1 MIFNRYH
8 RFQYIC
14 SIGLAY
20 GVKYSI
26 YTLVLVPVFTFAR
39 INTSTNAAISSYS
52 NVEAKSVVFCKDLN
66 SMDIPIAIDSTNI
79 SGDDEKIEFR
89 QVNFA
94 PAEVQ
99 LQSRYT
105 PRMNDKLFTDS
116 SSWWRRFYLG
126 VGGGVQVLSDNVAN
140 VHHGSLNA
148 YIGYRFTPIHSIRAH
163 ASIIKY
169 KYDSKRKSTRSI
181 GIGLDY
187 LANLTNFVLGYDR
200 NRLLDVSSMLGLGVR
215 MTGTALPHRLNPYA
229 YIGFHTDFHLS
240 SNFSLFIEPY
250 IGAQREANML
260 FNRPNPEKW
269 NLMYGMSGGL
279 QLTLD
284 KQLNYY
290 ADADSIYGKFFFDSS
305 IGVVMPGR
313 HGGAMHRYGSSYQ
326 MAMGMWFNPMFGI
339 RLGAHAQSA
348 YWSSQP
354 EYLYGVKLRT
364 SKAHVVFGGRAEIIL
379 NPMNFVRSWRDNKVG
394 HDFGFN
400 VLLGGDFG
408 WNMKSNM
415 QGTTSGGFQCYYYGL
430 TGAFQAMYRISKP
443 GTYIYVEPRY
453 LGVMYNVP
461 YQNTHNSKF
470 TVEHNLALSVGS
482 RIYLTNPFASNA
494 ADTVFNKHWWIG
506 TDIGGVKYYK
516 TVRRANGGLGINPTA
531 SILAGYDLSP
541 WASFRA
547 QLAYQRLYNVHTAR
561 YSGYS
566 GSQKRYG
573 EGLWESSYD
582 AMDLRLSYM
591 LNLNNLLQGYDAE
604 RRFNLWWTV
613 GPSLSYIFNQSDTWV
628 EGQKNVL
635 PDLEHI
641 ELSNSRE
648 GKISPGIN
656 TSIMASLRVAPQYD
670 VTVEAMGQYNF
681 IQGTNPGNNPR
692 LNNVKYGL
700 TVGSRYHIY
709 QRSDRQRLWPRFNR
723 YFFDSS
729 FAWSTSSLS
738 NAFKLSGTQ
747 YSASLGMWFT
757 PYIGARLGVNAQT
770 MYHSSNVS
778 KQNGV
783 DIRKSKSIATGSAR
797 AELLVS
803 PLNLFPKWREK
814 EGGHDFDVNLLGGL
828 DLGGIARTPSERDP
842 ERLQFY
848 YGLTGAMQLLYR
860 INNPGTYIFVEP
872 RFLSAYYK
880 RPYYNTGVYET
891 VSDKMFSLGVGT
903 RVYMDNPSFVP
914 VGSEEMNP
922 RWWAG
927 FSFGGVKLQRS
938 ETWRPTSGL
947 GLNPALAMSVGYDW
961 KPLVS
966 FRAQLAYERIGNY
979 ASSSYT
985 GINENG
991 KTVHGYGLWNSKY
1004 NVMDLRLA
1012 YMLNVNNFLQGY
1024 NPNRRF
1030 NLWLIGGPALTWIVS
1045 ENNTFVEGQNATYK
1059 PLRDIELSTSR
1070 SGRVS
1075 PAVSMSMMA
1084 SMAVAKDVDVTAE
1097 VMGQYNFVHATN
1109 PGSNPIMNN
1118 LKYGFTVGGRYY
1130 IKPFK
1135 LNILDEFKSQPWH
1148 SGWQLEG
1155 SYGWALPM
1163 DTKNAFRSSG
1173 SAMYASLGYWF
1184 NSLLGARLGIGGNQ
1198 TYWTENSV
1206 SAVKEPVSGVTVH
1219 APYTVYKSQTA
1230 VGGRMELMLNPLN
1243 LLKSRREAE
1252 AAPRWD
1258 MNMSLGM
1265 NFGGILK
1272 VQGMSRGY
1280 VGFTGAVSA
1289 LYRLSNTVQL
1299 YVEPRYDSYSYNVYN
1314 KEIMSNESFS
1324 DRMFTVSVG
1333 ARISRPVQQTED
1345 TEDKELLAGAHR
1357 GWWTAVSLGGSKMM
1371 QTLRV
1376 SSGGTTL
1383 NPSFALS
1390 AGYDFTRLHGM
1401 SLQLSTDIH
1410 SRQRP
1415 GQPYSVRSYGLERNY
1430 TGMVDSRYSMM
1441 DVRLM
1446 YMLNMTN
1453 LWTGQDR
1460 RNALDVYLQFGPS
1473 VSTILSESNR
1483 LADGELA
1490 GGSDFKYRGKR
1501 YAGETSMGLVM
1512 GILASLPLNQN
1523 WALTAEASG
1532 QGYFNR
1538 SFMPEQHNHFMNNLK
1553 INFLVGTRYSF

>member
-1 MIFNRYH
+1 MKISLRYIVAFLMLVPLYVPA
-8 RFQYIC
+8 RQDVSLFVNGKVLPEEKQYSDNHSHSIEDDEERKNTP
-14 SIGLAY
+14 SIGFD
-20 GVKYSI
+20 
-26 YTLVLVPVFTFAR
+26 P
-39 INTSTNAAISSYS
+39 SSVRLQKRYRPLE
-52 NVEAKSVVFCKDLN
+52 N
-66 SMDIPIAIDSTNI
+66 DS
-79 SGDDEKIEFR
+79 
-89 QVNFA
+89 
-94 PAEVQ
+94 
-99 LQSRYT
+99 
-105 PRMNDKLFTDS
+105 LFPKQ
-116 SSWWRRFYLG
+116 WWRRFYFG
-126 VGGGVQVLSDNVAN
+126 IGGGIQGLTDNISMVSNA
-140 VHHGSLNA
+140 SANA
-148 YIGYRFTPIHSIRAH
+148 YLGYHLTPIHSLRL
-163 ASIIKY
+163 SGSYIKY
-169 KYDSKRKSTRSI
+169 NFNGNNKSAKSLGVGIDYLVNLSNFAWGYDPSRVFEVSTVV
-181 GIGLDY
+181 GIGARY
-187 LANLTNFVLGYDR
+187 SRA
-200 NRLLDVSSMLGLGVR
+200 
-215 MTGTALPHRLNPYA
+215 ALPSKINPYA
-229 YIGFHTDFHLS
+229 HIGLNADVYIS
-240 SNFSLFIEPY
+240 KYASLFFEPY
-250 IGAQREANML
+250 IGAQRQMSTVLN
-260 FNRPNPEKW
+260 NPSREKW
-269 NLMYGMSGGL
+269 NLMYGFSTGL
-279 QLTLD
+279 QVSLENRTD
-284 KQLNYY
+284 YFSE
-290 ADADSIYGKFFFDSS
+290 ADSIYKKIFLDTS
-305 IGVVMPGR
+305 IGVVSSGR
-313 HGGAMHRYGSSYQ
+313 SGGILNRLGVGYQ
-326 MAMGMWFNPMFGI
+326 AALGLWINPMIGL
-339 RLGAHAQSA
+339 RVGAHGESF
-348 YWSSQP
+348 YW
-354 EYLYGVKLRT
+354 T
-364 SKAHVVFGGRAEIIL
+364 SRIRNKNNVPVRYSHNQVLVGGRAELMLDPL
-379 NPMNFVRSWRDNKVG
+379 NFSKKWREAPEG
-394 HDFGFN
+394 HDFDLN
-400 VLLGGDFG
+400 LLLGGELG
-408 WNMKSNM
+408 WELKNGLYGESIRR
-415 QGTTSGGFQCYYYGL
+415 SHAYYYGITSAL
-430 TGAFQAMYRISKP
+430 QALYRIDK
-443 GTYIYVEPRY
+443 GTYIYIEPRY
-453 LGVMYNVP
+453 QAIYYNDKKSEGWSP
-461 YQNTHNSKF
+461 SDHIASIN
-470 TVEHNLALSVGS
+470 VGS
-482 RIYLTNPFASNA
+482 RVYLTKPFSFKRPQGAYIP
-494 ADTVFNKHWWIG
+494 HWWVAIDAG
-506 TDIGGVKYYK
+506 ALKYYNAPRVTK
-516 TVRRANGGLGINPTA
+516 GGIGLNPTIGFA
-531 SILAGYDLSP
+531 AGYDLSP

-561 YSGYS
+561 YSGYA

-591 LNLNNLLQGYDAE
+591 LNLNNLLQGYDAG

-635 PDLEHI
+635 PDLKHI

-656 TSIMASLRVAPQYD
+656 TSIMAALRVAPQYD

-797 AELLVS
+797 AELVVS
-803 PLNLFPKWREK
+803 PLNLFPKWRDK
-814 EGGHDFDVNLLGGL
+814 EGGHDFDVNLLGGF

-927 FSFGGVKLQRS
+927 LSFGGVKLQRS

-991 KTVHGYGLWNSKY
+991 KTVYGYGLWNSKY

-1045 ENNTFVEGQNATYK
+1045 ENNTFVEGQNTTYK
-1059 PLRDIELSTSR
+1059 PLRELELSTSR

-1118 LKYGFTVGGRYY
+1118 LKYGFAVGGRYY

-1135 LNILDEFKSQPWH
+1135 LNILDEFKSQPRH

-1324 DRMFTVSVG
+1324 DRMFMVSVG

-1345 TEDKELLAGAHR
+1345 TEDKEFLAGAHR

-1553 INFLVGTRYSF
+1553 INFSVGTRYSF

>member
-1 MIFNRYH
+1 MKISLRYIVAFLMLVPLSVSA
-8 RFQYIC
+8 RQDVSLFVNGQVLPEEKQYSDNHSHSIEDDEERKNTP
-14 SIGLAY
+14 SIGFD
-20 GVKYSI
+20 
-26 YTLVLVPVFTFAR
+26 P
-39 INTSTNAAISSYS
+39 SSVRLQKRYRPLE
-52 NVEAKSVVFCKDLN
+52 N
-66 SMDIPIAIDSTNI
+66 DS
-79 SGDDEKIEFR
+79 
-89 QVNFA
+89 
-94 PAEVQ
+94 
-99 LQSRYT
+99 
-105 PRMNDKLFTDS
+105 LFPKQ
-116 SSWWRRFYLG
+116 WWRRFYFG
-126 VGGGVQVLSDNVAN
+126 IGGGIQGLTDNIGMVSNA
-140 VHHGSLNA
+140 SANA
-148 YIGYRFTPIHSIRAH
+148 YLGYHLTPIHSLRL
-163 ASIIKY
+163 SGSYIKY
-169 KYDSKRKSTRSI
+169 NFNGINKSAKSLGVGIDYLVNLSNFAWGYDPSRVFEVSTVV
-181 GIGLDY
+181 GIGARY
-187 LANLTNFVLGYDR
+187 SRA
-200 NRLLDVSSMLGLGVR
+200 
-215 MTGTALPHRLNPYA
+215 ALPSKINPYA
-229 YIGFHTDFHLS
+229 HIGLNADVYIS
-240 SNFSLFIEPY
+240 KYASLFFEPY
-250 IGAQREANML
+250 IGAQRQMSTVLN
-260 FNRPNPEKW
+260 NPSREKW
-269 NLMYGMSGGL
+269 NLMYGFSTGL
-279 QLTLD
+279 QVSLENRTD
-284 KQLNYY
+284 YFSE
-290 ADADSIYGKFFFDSS
+290 ADSIYKKIFLDTS
-305 IGVVMPGR
+305 IGVVSSGR
-313 HGGAMHRYGSSYQ
+313 SGGILNRLGVGYQ
-326 MAMGMWFNPMFGI
+326 AALGLWINPMIGL
-339 RLGAHAQSA
+339 RVGAHGESF
-348 YWSSQP
+348 YW
-354 EYLYGVKLRT
+354 T
-364 SKAHVVFGGRAEIIL
+364 SRIRNKNNVPVRYSHNQVLVGGRAELMLDPL
-379 NPMNFVRSWRDNKVG
+379 NFSKKWREAPEG
-394 HDFGFN
+394 HDFDLN
-400 VLLGGDFG
+400 LILGGELG
-408 WNMKSNM
+408 WELKNGLYGESIRR
-415 QGTTSGGFQCYYYGL
+415 SHAYYYGITSAL
-430 TGAFQAMYRISKP
+430 QALYRIDK
-443 GTYIYVEPRY
+443 GTYIYIEPRY
-453 LGVMYNVP
+453 QAIYYNDMKSEGWSP
-461 YQNTHNSKF
+461 SDHIASIN
-470 TVEHNLALSVGS
+470 VGS
-482 RIYLTNPFASNA
+482 RVYLTKPFSFKRPQGAYIPN
-494 ADTVFNKHWWIG
+494 WWVAIDAG
-506 TDIGGVKYYK
+506 ALKYYNAPRVTK
-516 TVRRANGGLGINPTA
+516 GGIGLNPTIGFA
-531 SILAGYDLSP
+531 AGYDLSP

-561 YSGYS
+561 YSGYA

-591 LNLNNLLQGYDAE
+591 LNLNNLLQGYDGE

-635 PDLEHI
+635 PDLKHI

-656 TSIMASLRVAPQYD
+656 TSIMAALRVAPQYD

-738 NAFKLSGTQ
+738 NAFELSGTQ
-747 YSASLGMWFT
+747 YSASMGMWFT

-783 DIRKSKSIATGSAR
+783 DIRKSKSIATDSAR

-803 PLNLFPKWREK
+803 PLNLFPKWRDK

-927 FSFGGVKLQRS
+927 LSFGGVKLQRS
-938 ETWRPTSGL
+938 EAWRPTSGL

-1045 ENNTFVEGQNATYK
+1045 ENNTFVEGQNTTYK
-1059 PLRDIELSTSR
+1059 PLRDLELSTSR

-1289 LYRLSNTVQL
+1289 LYRLSNAVQL

-1390 AGYDFTRLHGM
+1390 AGYDFTHLHGM
-1401 SLQLSTDIH
+1401 SLQFSTDIH

-1553 INFLVGTRYSF
+1553 INFSVGTRYSF

>member
-1 MIFNRYH
+1 MKISLRYIVAFLMLVPLSVPA
-8 RFQYIC
+8 RQDVSLFVNGQVLPEEKQYSDNHSHSIEDDEERKNTP
-14 SIGLAY
+14 SIGFD
-20 GVKYSI
+20 
-26 YTLVLVPVFTFAR
+26 P
-39 INTSTNAAISSYS
+39 SSVRLQKRYRPLE
-52 NVEAKSVVFCKDLN
+52 N
-66 SMDIPIAIDSTNI
+66 DS
-79 SGDDEKIEFR
+79 
-89 QVNFA
+89 
-94 PAEVQ
+94 
-99 LQSRYT
+99 
-105 PRMNDKLFTDS
+105 LFPKQ
-116 SSWWRRFYLG
+116 WWRRFYFG
-126 VGGGVQVLSDNVAN
+126 IGGGIQGLTDNIGMVSNA
-140 VHHGSLNA
+140 SANA
-148 YIGYRFTPIHSIRAH
+148 YLGYHLTPIHSLRL
-163 ASIIKY
+163 SGSYIKY
-169 KYDSKRKSTRSI
+169 NFNGNNKSAKSLGVGIDYLVNLSNFAWGYDPSRVFEVSTVV
-181 GIGLDY
+181 GIGARY
-187 LANLTNFVLGYDR
+187 SRA
-200 NRLLDVSSMLGLGVR
+200 
-215 MTGTALPHRLNPYA
+215 ALPSKINPYA
-229 YIGFHTDFHLS
+229 HIGLNADVYIS
-240 SNFSLFIEPY
+240 KYASLFFEPY
-250 IGAQREANML
+250 IGAQRQMSTVLN
-260 FNRPNPEKW
+260 NPSREKW
-269 NLMYGMSGGL
+269 NLMYGFSTGL
-279 QLTLD
+279 QVSLENRTD
-284 KQLNYY
+284 YFSE
-290 ADADSIYGKFFFDSS
+290 ADSIYKKIFLDTS
-305 IGVVMPGR
+305 IGVVSSGR
-313 HGGAMHRYGSSYQ
+313 SGGILNRLGVGYQ
-326 MAMGMWFNPMFGI
+326 AALGLWINPMIGL
-339 RLGAHAQSA
+339 RVGAHGESF
-348 YWSSQP
+348 YW
-354 EYLYGVKLRT
+354 T
-364 SKAHVVFGGRAEIIL
+364 SRIRNKNNVPVRYSHNQVLVGGRAELMLDPL
-379 NPMNFVRSWRDNKVG
+379 NFSKKWREAPEG
-394 HDFGFN
+394 HDFDLN
-400 VLLGGDFG
+400 LLLGGELG
-408 WNMKSNM
+408 WELKNGLYGESIRR
-415 QGTTSGGFQCYYYGL
+415 SHAYYYGITSAL
-430 TGAFQAMYRISKP
+430 QALYRIDK
-443 GTYIYVEPRY
+443 GTYIYIEPRY
-453 LGVMYNVP
+453 QAIYYNDKKSEGWSP
-461 YQNTHNSKF
+461 SDHIASIN
-470 TVEHNLALSVGS
+470 VGS
-482 RIYLTNPFASNA
+482 RVYLTKPFSFKRPQGAYIP
-494 ADTVFNKHWWIG
+494 HWWVAIDAG
-506 TDIGGVKYYK
+506 ALKYYNAPRVTK
-516 TVRRANGGLGINPTA
+516 GGIGLNPTIGFA
-531 SILAGYDLSP
+531 AGYDLSP

-561 YSGYS
+561 YYGYA

-591 LNLNNLLQGYDAE
+591 LNLNNLLQGYDGE

-635 PDLEHI
+635 PDLKHI

-656 TSIMASLRVAPQYD
+656 TSIMAALRVAPQYD

-797 AELLVS
+797 AELVVS
-803 PLNLFPKWREK
+803 PLNLFPKWRDK

-860 INNPGTYIFVEP
+860 INNPGTFIFVEP

-927 FSFGGVKLQRS
+927 LSFGGVKLQRS
-938 ETWRPTSGL
+938 EAWRPTSGL

-991 KTVHGYGLWNSKY
+991 KTIHGYGLWNSTY

-1045 ENNTFVEGQNATYK
+1045 ENNTFVEGQNTTYK
-1059 PLRDIELSTSR
+1059 PLRELELSTSR
-1070 SGRVS
+1070 SGRLS

-1084 SMAVAKDVDVTAE
+1084 SMAVAKDIDVTAE
-1097 VMGQYNFVHATN
+1097 VMGQYNFIHATN

-1135 LNILDEFKSQPWH
+1135 LNILEEYKSQPWH

-1219 APYTVYKSQTA
+1219 APYTIYKSQTA

-1265 NFGGILK
+1265 NFGGMLK
-1272 VQGMSRGY
+1272 VQGLSRGY

-1314 KEIMSNESFS
+1314 KEIMCNESFS

-1333 ARISRPVQQTED
+1333 ARISRPVQQKEKA
-1345 TEDKELLAGAHR
+1345 EDKEGLAGAHR

-1376 SSGGTTL
+1376 RSGGTTV

-1415 GQPYSVRSYGLERNY
+1415 GQPYSVLSYGLERNY
-1430 TGMVDSRYSMM
+1430 TGMLDSRYCMM
-1441 DVRLM
+1441 DARLM
-1446 YMLNMTN
+1446 YILNMTN

-1490 GGSDFKYRGKR
+1490 GGSNFKYTGKR

-1538 SFMPEQHNHFMNNLK
+1538 SFMPEEHNHFMNNLK
-1553 INFLVGTRYSF
+1553 INFSVGTRYSF

>member
-1 MIFNRYH
+1 MKISLRYIVAFLMLVPLSVSA
-8 RFQYIC
+8 RQDVSLFVNGQVLPEEKQYSDNHSHSIEDDEERKNTP
-14 SIGLAY
+14 SIGFD
-20 GVKYSI
+20 
-26 YTLVLVPVFTFAR
+26 P
-39 INTSTNAAISSYS
+39 SSVRLQKRYRPLE
-52 NVEAKSVVFCKDLN
+52 N
-66 SMDIPIAIDSTNI
+66 DS
-79 SGDDEKIEFR
+79 
-89 QVNFA
+89 
-94 PAEVQ
+94 
-99 LQSRYT
+99 
-105 PRMNDKLFTDS
+105 LFPKQ
-116 SSWWRRFYLG
+116 WWRRFYFG
-126 VGGGVQVLSDNVAN
+126 IGGGIQGLTDNIGMVSNA
-140 VHHGSLNA
+140 SANA
-148 YIGYRFTPIHSIRAH
+148 YLGYHLTPIHSLRL
-163 ASIIKY
+163 SGSYIKY
-169 KYDSKRKSTRSI
+169 NFNGINKSAKSLGVGIDYLVNLSNFAWGYDPSRVFEVSTVV
-181 GIGLDY
+181 GIGARY
-187 LANLTNFVLGYDR
+187 SRA
-200 NRLLDVSSMLGLGVR
+200 
-215 MTGTALPHRLNPYA
+215 ALPSKINPYA
-229 YIGFHTDFHLS
+229 HIGLNADVYIS
-240 SNFSLFIEPY
+240 KYASLFFEPY
-250 IGAQREANML
+250 IGAQRQMSTVLN
-260 FNRPNPEKW
+260 NPSREKW
-269 NLMYGMSGGL
+269 NLMYGFSTGL
-279 QLTLD
+279 QVSLENRTD
-284 KQLNYY
+284 YFSE
-290 ADADSIYGKFFFDSS
+290 ADSIYKKIFLDTS
-305 IGVVMPGR
+305 IGVVSSGR
-313 HGGAMHRYGSSYQ
+313 SGGILNRLGVGYQ
-326 MAMGMWFNPMFGI
+326 AALGLWINPMIGL
-339 RLGAHAQSA
+339 RVGAHGESF
-348 YWSSQP
+348 YW
-354 EYLYGVKLRT
+354 T
-364 SKAHVVFGGRAEIIL
+364 SRIRNKNNVPVRYSHNQVLVGGRAELMLDPL
-379 NPMNFVRSWRDNKVG
+379 NFSKKWREAPEG
-394 HDFGFN
+394 HDFDLN
-400 VLLGGDFG
+400 LLLGGELG
-408 WNMKSNM
+408 WELKNGLYGESIRR
-415 QGTTSGGFQCYYYGL
+415 SHAYYYGITSAL
-430 TGAFQAMYRISKP
+430 QALYRIDK
-443 GTYIYVEPRY
+443 GTYIYIEPRY
-453 LGVMYNVP
+453 QAIYYNDKKSEGWSP
-461 YQNTHNSKF
+461 SDHIASIN
-470 TVEHNLALSVGS
+470 VGS
-482 RIYLTNPFASNA
+482 RVYLTKPFSFKRPQGAYIP
-494 ADTVFNKHWWIG
+494 HWWVAIDAG
-506 TDIGGVKYYK
+506 ALKYYNAPRVTK
-516 TVRRANGGLGINPTA
+516 SGLGLNPTIGFA
-531 SILAGYDLSP
+531 AGYDLSP

-561 YSGYS
+561 YSGYA

-591 LNLNNLLQGYDAE
+591 LNLNNLLQGYDAG

-635 PDLEHI
+635 PDLKHI

-656 TSIMASLRVAPQYD
+656 TSIMAALRVAPQYD

-797 AELLVS
+797 AELVVS
-803 PLNLFPKWREK
+803 PLNLFPKWRDK

-914 VGSEEMNP
+914 VGLEEMNP

-927 FSFGGVKLQRS
+927 LSFGGVKLQRS

-1059 PLRDIELSTSR
+1059 PLRELELSTSR

-1289 LYRLSNTVQL
+1289 LYRLSNIVQL
-1299 YVEPRYDSYSYNVYN
+1299 YVEPRYDSYTYNVYN

-1345 TEDKELLAGAHR
+1345 TEDKDFLAGAHR

-1553 INFLVGTRYSF
+1553 INFSVGTRYSF

>member
-1 MIFNRYH
+1 MKISLRYIVAFLMLVPLSVSA
-8 RFQYIC
+8 RQDVSLFVNGQVLPEEKQYSDNHSHSIEDDEERKNTP
-14 SIGLAY
+14 SIGFD
-20 GVKYSI
+20 
-26 YTLVLVPVFTFAR
+26 P
-39 INTSTNAAISSYS
+39 SSVRLQKRYRPLE
-52 NVEAKSVVFCKDLN
+52 N
-66 SMDIPIAIDSTNI
+66 DS
-79 SGDDEKIEFR
+79 
-89 QVNFA
+89 
-94 PAEVQ
+94 
-99 LQSRYT
+99 
-105 PRMNDKLFTDS
+105 LFPKQ
-116 SSWWRRFYLG
+116 WWRRFYFG
-126 VGGGVQVLSDNVAN
+126 IGGGIQGLTDNIGMVSNA
-140 VHHGSLNA
+140 SANA
-148 YIGYRFTPIHSIRAH
+148 YLGYHLTPIHSLRL
-163 ASIIKY
+163 SGSYIKY
-169 KYDSKRKSTRSI
+169 NFNGNSKSAKSLGVGIDYLVNLSNFAWGYDPSRVFEVSTVV
-181 GIGLDY
+181 GIGARY
-187 LANLTNFVLGYDR
+187 SRA
-200 NRLLDVSSMLGLGVR
+200 
-215 MTGTALPHRLNPYA
+215 ALPSKINPYA
-229 YIGFHTDFHLS
+229 HIGLNADVYIS
-240 SNFSLFIEPY
+240 KYASLFFEPY
-250 IGAQREANML
+250 IGAQRQMSTVLN
-260 FNRPNPEKW
+260 NPSREKW
-269 NLMYGMSGGL
+269 NLMYGFSTGL
-279 QLTLD
+279 QVSLENRTD
-284 KQLNYY
+284 YFSE
-290 ADADSIYGKFFFDSS
+290 ADSIYKKIFLDTS
-305 IGVVMPGR
+305 IGVVSSGR
-313 HGGAMHRYGSSYQ
+313 SGGILNRLGVGYQ
-326 MAMGMWFNPMFGI
+326 AALGLWINPMIGL
-339 RLGAHAQSA
+339 RVGAHGESF
-348 YWSSQP
+348 YW
-354 EYLYGVKLRT
+354 T
-364 SKAHVVFGGRAEIIL
+364 SRIRNKNNVPVRYSHNQVLVGGRAELMLDPL
-379 NPMNFVRSWRDNKVG
+379 NFSKKWREAPEG
-394 HDFGFN
+394 HDFDLN
-400 VLLGGDFG
+400 LLLGGELG
-408 WNMKSNM
+408 WELKNGLYGESIRR
-415 QGTTSGGFQCYYYGL
+415 SHAYYYGITSAL
-430 TGAFQAMYRISKP
+430 QALYRIDK
-443 GTYIYVEPRY
+443 GTYIYIEPRY
-453 LGVMYNVP
+453 QAIYYNDKKSEGWSP
-461 YQNTHNSKF
+461 SDHIASIN
-470 TVEHNLALSVGS
+470 VGS
-482 RIYLTNPFASNA
+482 RVYLTKPFSFKRPQGAYIP
-494 ADTVFNKHWWIG
+494 HWWVAIDAG
-506 TDIGGVKYYK
+506 ALKYYNAPRVTK
-516 TVRRANGGLGINPTA
+516 SGLGLNPTIGFA
-531 SILAGYDLSP
+531 AGYDLSP

-561 YSGYS
+561 YSGYA

-591 LNLNNLLQGYDAE
+591 LNLNNLLQGYDAG

-635 PDLEHI
+635 PDLKHI

-656 TSIMASLRVAPQYD
+656 TSIMAALRVAPQYD

-738 NAFKLSGTQ
+738 NAFELSGTQ
-747 YSASLGMWFT
+747 YSASMGMWFT

-797 AELLVS
+797 AELVVS
-803 PLNLFPKWREK
+803 PLNLFPKWRDK

-927 FSFGGVKLQRS
+927 LSFGGVKLQRS
-938 ETWRPTSGL
+938 EAWRPTSGL

-991 KTVHGYGLWNSKY
+991 KTVYGYGLWNSKY

-1059 PLRDIELSTSR
+1059 PLREVELSTSR

-1184 NSLLGARLGIGGNQ
+1184 NNLLGARLGIGGNQ

-1299 YVEPRYDSYSYNVYN
+1299 YVEPRYDSYSYNVYS

-1345 TEDKELLAGAHR
+1345 TEDKEFLAGAHR

-1390 AGYDFTRLHGM
+1390 AGYDFTHLHGM
-1401 SLQLSTDIH
+1401 SLQFSTDIH

-1553 INFLVGTRYSF
+1553 INFSVGTRYSF

>member
-1 MIFNRYH
+1 MKISLRYIVAFLMLVPLSVSA
-8 RFQYIC
+8 RQDVSLFVNGQVLPEEKQYSDNHSHSIEDDEERKNTP
-14 SIGLAY
+14 SIGFD
-20 GVKYSI
+20 
-26 YTLVLVPVFTFAR
+26 P
-39 INTSTNAAISSYS
+39 SSVRLQKRYRPLE
-52 NVEAKSVVFCKDLN
+52 N
-66 SMDIPIAIDSTNI
+66 DS
-79 SGDDEKIEFR
+79 
-89 QVNFA
+89 
-94 PAEVQ
+94 
-99 LQSRYT
+99 
-105 PRMNDKLFTDS
+105 LFPKQ
-116 SSWWRRFYLG
+116 WWRRFYFG
-126 VGGGVQVLSDNVAN
+126 IGGGIQGLTDNIGMVSNA
-140 VHHGSLNA
+140 SANA
-148 YIGYRFTPIHSIRAH
+148 YLGYRLTPIHSLRL
-163 ASIIKY
+163 SGSYIKY
-169 KYDSKRKSTRSI
+169 NFNGNNKSAKSLGVGIDYLVNLSNFAWGYDPSRVFEVSTVV
-181 GIGLDY
+181 GIGARY
-187 LANLTNFVLGYDR
+187 SRA
-200 NRLLDVSSMLGLGVR
+200 
-215 MTGTALPHRLNPYA
+215 ALPSKINPYA
-229 YIGFHTDFHLS
+229 HIGLNADVYIS
-240 SNFSLFIEPY
+240 KYASLFFEPY
-250 IGAQREANML
+250 IGAQRQMSTVLN
-260 FNRPNPEKW
+260 NPSREKW
-269 NLMYGMSGGL
+269 NLMYGFSTGL
-279 QLTLD
+279 QVSLENRTD
-284 KQLNYY
+284 YFSE
-290 ADADSIYGKFFFDSS
+290 ADSIYKKIFLDTS
-305 IGVVMPGR
+305 IGVVSSGR
-313 HGGAMHRYGSSYQ
+313 SGGILNRLGVGYQ
-326 MAMGMWFNPMFGI
+326 AALGLWINPMIGL
-339 RLGAHAQSA
+339 RVGAHGESF
-348 YWSSQP
+348 YW
-354 EYLYGVKLRT
+354 T
-364 SKAHVVFGGRAEIIL
+364 SRIRNKNNVPVRYSHNQVLVGGRAELML
-379 NPMNFVRSWRDNKVG
+379 NPLNFSKKWREAPEG
-394 HDFGFN
+394 HDFDLN
-400 VLLGGDFG
+400 LLLGGELG
-408 WNMKSNM
+408 WELKNGLYGESIRR
-415 QGTTSGGFQCYYYGL
+415 SHAYYYGITSAL
-430 TGAFQAMYRISKP
+430 QALYRIDK
-443 GTYIYVEPRY
+443 GTYIYIEPRY
-453 LGVMYNVP
+453 QAIYYNDKKSEGWSP
-461 YQNTHNSKF
+461 SDHIASIN
-470 TVEHNLALSVGS
+470 VGS
-482 RIYLTNPFASNA
+482 RVYLTKPFSFKRPQGAYIPN
-494 ADTVFNKHWWIG
+494 WWVAIDAG
-506 TDIGGVKYYK
+506 ALKYYNAPRVTK
-516 TVRRANGGLGINPTA
+516 SGLGLNPTIGFA
-531 SILAGYDLSP
+531 AGYDLSP

-561 YSGYS
+561 YSGYA

-591 LNLNNLLQGYDAE
+591 LNLNNLLQGYDAG

-635 PDLEHI
+635 PDLKHI

-656 TSIMASLRVAPQYD
+656 TSIMAALRVAPQYD

-797 AELLVS
+797 AELVVS
-803 PLNLFPKWREK
+803 PLNLFPKWRDK

-927 FSFGGVKLQRS
+927 LSFGGVKLQRS

-991 KTVHGYGLWNSKY
+991 KTVYGYGLWNSKY

-1045 ENNTFVEGQNATYK
+1045 ENNTFVEGQNTTYK
-1059 PLRDIELSTSR
+1059 PLRDLELSTSR

-1289 LYRLSNTVQL
+1289 LYRLSNIVQL

-1345 TEDKELLAGAHR
+1345 TEDKEFLAGAHR

-1553 INFLVGTRYSF
+1553 INFSVGTRYSF

>member
-1 MIFNRYH
+1 MKISLRYIVAFLMLVPLSVSA
-8 RFQYIC
+8 RQDVSLFVNGQVLPEKKQYSDNHSHSIEDDEERKNTP
-14 SIGLAY
+14 SIGFD
-20 GVKYSI
+20 
-26 YTLVLVPVFTFAR
+26 P
-39 INTSTNAAISSYS
+39 SSVRLQKRYRPLE
-52 NVEAKSVVFCKDLN
+52 N
-66 SMDIPIAIDSTNI
+66 DS
-79 SGDDEKIEFR
+79 
-89 QVNFA
+89 
-94 PAEVQ
+94 
-99 LQSRYT
+99 
-105 PRMNDKLFTDS
+105 LFPKQ
-116 SSWWRRFYLG
+116 WWRRFYFG
-126 VGGGVQVLSDNVAN
+126 IGGGIQGLTDNIGMVSNA
-140 VHHGSLNA
+140 SANA
-148 YIGYRFTPIHSIRAH
+148 YLGYHLTPIHSLRL
-163 ASIIKY
+163 SGSYIKY
-169 KYDSKRKSTRSI
+169 NFNGNNKSAKSLGVGIDYLVNLSNFAWGYDPSRVFEVSTVV
-181 GIGLDY
+181 GIGARY
-187 LANLTNFVLGYDR
+187 SRA
-200 NRLLDVSSMLGLGVR
+200 
-215 MTGTALPHRLNPYA
+215 ALPSKINPYA
-229 YIGFHTDFHLS
+229 HIGLNADVYIS
-240 SNFSLFIEPY
+240 KYASLFFEPY
-250 IGAQREANML
+250 IGAQRQMSTVLN
-260 FNRPNPEKW
+260 NPSREKW
-269 NLMYGMSGGL
+269 NLMYGFSTGL
-279 QLTLD
+279 QVSLENRTD
-284 KQLNYY
+284 YFSE
-290 ADADSIYGKFFFDSS
+290 ADSIYKKIFLDTS
-305 IGVVMPGR
+305 IGVVSSGR
-313 HGGAMHRYGSSYQ
+313 SGGILNRLGVGYQ
-326 MAMGMWFNPMFGI
+326 AALGLWINPMIGL
-339 RLGAHAQSA
+339 RVGAHGESF
-348 YWSSQP
+348 YW
-354 EYLYGVKLRT
+354 T
-364 SKAHVVFGGRAEIIL
+364 SRIRNKNNVPVRYSHNQVLVGGRAELMLDPL
-379 NPMNFVRSWRDNKVG
+379 NFSKKWREAPEG
-394 HDFGFN
+394 HDFDLN
-400 VLLGGDFG
+400 LLLGGELG
-408 WNMKSNM
+408 WELKNGLYGESIRR
-415 QGTTSGGFQCYYYGL
+415 SHAYYYGITSAL
-430 TGAFQAMYRISKP
+430 QALYRIDK
-443 GTYIYVEPRY
+443 GTYIYIEPRY
-453 LGVMYNVP
+453 QAIYYNDKKSEGWSP
-461 YQNTHNSKF
+461 SDHIASIN
-470 TVEHNLALSVGS
+470 VGS
-482 RIYLTNPFASNA
+482 RVYLTKPFSFKRPQGAYIP
-494 ADTVFNKHWWIG
+494 HWWVAIDAG
-506 TDIGGVKYYK
+506 ALKYYNAPRVTK
-516 TVRRANGGLGINPTA
+516 GGIGLNPTIGFA
-531 SILAGYDLSP
+531 AGYDLSP

-547 QLAYQRLYNVHTAR
+547 QLAYQRLYNVYTAR
-561 YSGYS
+561 YSGYA

-591 LNLNNLLQGYDAE
+591 LNLNNLLQGYDGE

-635 PDLEHI
+635 PDLKHI

-656 TSIMASLRVAPQYD
+656 TSIMAALRVAPQYD

-681 IQGTNPGNNPR
+681 IQGTTPGNNPR

-738 NAFKLSGTQ
+738 NAFKLRGTQ

-770 MYHSSNVS
+770 MYHSSNVN

-797 AELLVS
+797 AELVVS
-803 PLNLFPKWREK
+803 PLNLFPKWRDK

-848 YGLTGAMQLLYR
+848 YGLTGAMQLMYR

-927 FSFGGVKLQRS
+927 LSFGGVKLQRS
-938 ETWRPTSGL
+938 EAWRPTSGL

-991 KTVHGYGLWNSKY
+991 KTIHGYGLWNSKY

-1045 ENNTFVEGQNATYK
+1045 ENNTFVEGQNTTYK
-1059 PLRDIELSTSR
+1059 PLRELELSTSR

-1084 SMAVAKDVDVTAE
+1084 SMAVAKDIDVTAE
-1097 VMGQYNFVHATN
+1097 VMGQYNFIHATN

-1135 LNILDEFKSQPWH
+1135 LNILEEYKSQPWH

-1219 APYTVYKSQTA
+1219 APYTIYKSQTA

-1265 NFGGILK
+1265 NFGGMLK
-1272 VQGMSRGY
+1272 VQGLSRGY

-1314 KEIMSNESFS
+1314 KEIMCNESFS

-1333 ARISRPVQQTED
+1333 ARISRPVQQKEKA
-1345 TEDKELLAGAHR
+1345 EDKEGLAGAHR

-1376 SSGGTTL
+1376 RSGGTTV

-1401 SLQLSTDIH
+1401 SLQFSTDIH

-1415 GQPYSVRSYGLERNY
+1415 GQPYSVLSYGLERNY
-1430 TGMVDSRYSMM
+1430 TGMLDSRYCMM
-1441 DVRLM
+1441 DARLM

-1490 GGSDFKYRGKR
+1490 GGSNFKYTGKR

-1538 SFMPEQHNHFMNNLK
+1538 SFMPEEHNHFMNNLK
-1553 INFLVGTRYSF
+1553 INFSVGTRYSF

>member
-1 MIFNRYH
+1 MKISLRYIVVFLMLVPLSVSA
-8 RFQYIC
+8 RQDVSLFVNGQVLPEEKQYSDNHSHSIEDDEERKNTP
-14 SIGLAY
+14 SIGFD
-20 GVKYSI
+20 
-26 YTLVLVPVFTFAR
+26 P
-39 INTSTNAAISSYS
+39 SSVRLQKRYRPLE
-52 NVEAKSVVFCKDLN
+52 N
-66 SMDIPIAIDSTNI
+66 DS
-79 SGDDEKIEFR
+79 
-89 QVNFA
+89 
-94 PAEVQ
+94 
-99 LQSRYT
+99 
-105 PRMNDKLFTDS
+105 LFPKQ
-116 SSWWRRFYLG
+116 WWRRFYFG
-126 VGGGVQVLSDNVAN
+126 IGGGIQGLTDNIGMVSNA
-140 VHHGSLNA
+140 SANA
-148 YIGYRFTPIHSIRAH
+148 YLGYRLTPIHSLRL
-163 ASIIKY
+163 SGSYIKY
-169 KYDSKRKSTRSI
+169 NFNGNNKSAKSLGVGIDYLVNLSNFAWGYDPSRVFEVSTVV
-181 GIGLDY
+181 GIGARY
-187 LANLTNFVLGYDR
+187 SRA
-200 NRLLDVSSMLGLGVR
+200 
-215 MTGTALPHRLNPYA
+215 ALPSKINPYA
-229 YIGFHTDFHLS
+229 HIGLNADVYIS
-240 SNFSLFIEPY
+240 KYASLFFEPY
-250 IGAQREANML
+250 IGAQRQMSTVLN
-260 FNRPNPEKW
+260 NPSREKW
-269 NLMYGMSGGL
+269 NLMYGFSTGL
-279 QLTLD
+279 QVSLENRTD
-284 KQLNYY
+284 YFSE
-290 ADADSIYGKFFFDSS
+290 ADSIYKKIFLDTS
-305 IGVVMPGR
+305 IGVVSSGR
-313 HGGAMHRYGSSYQ
+313 SGGILNRLGVGYQ
-326 MAMGMWFNPMFGI
+326 AALGLWINPMIGL
-339 RLGAHAQSA
+339 RVGAHGESF
-348 YWSSQP
+348 YW
-354 EYLYGVKLRT
+354 T
-364 SKAHVVFGGRAEIIL
+364 SRIRNKNNVPVRYSHNQVLVGGRAELMLDPL
-379 NPMNFVRSWRDNKVG
+379 NFSKKWREAPEG
-394 HDFGFN
+394 HDFDLN
-400 VLLGGDFG
+400 LLLGGELG
-408 WNMKSNM
+408 WELKNGLYGESIRR
-415 QGTTSGGFQCYYYGL
+415 SHAYYYGITSAL
-430 TGAFQAMYRISKP
+430 QALYRIDK
-443 GTYIYVEPRY
+443 GTYIYIEPRY
-453 LGVMYNVP
+453 QAIYYNDKKSEGWSP
-461 YQNTHNSKF
+461 SDHIASIN
-470 TVEHNLALSVGS
+470 VGS
-482 RIYLTNPFASNA
+482 RVYLTKPFSFKRPQGAYIP
-494 ADTVFNKHWWIG
+494 HWWVAIDAG
-506 TDIGGVKYYK
+506 ALKYYNAPRVTK
-516 TVRRANGGLGINPTA
+516 GGLGLNPTIGFA
-531 SILAGYDLSP
+531 AGYDLSP

-561 YSGYS
+561 YSGYA

-591 LNLNNLLQGYDAE
+591 LNLNNLLQGYDAG

-613 GPSLSYIFNQSDTWV
+613 GPSLSYIFNQSETWV

-635 PDLEHI
+635 PDLKHI

-656 TSIMASLRVAPQYD
+656 TSIMAALRVAPQYD

-797 AELLVS
+797 AELVVS
-803 PLNLFPKWREK
+803 PLNLFPKWRDK

-927 FSFGGVKLQRS
+927 LSFGGVKLQRS

-1030 NLWLIGGPALTWIVS
+1030 KLWLIGGPALTWIVS

-1059 PLRDIELSTSR
+1059 PLRDLELSISR

-1501 YAGETSMGLVM
+1501 YASETSMGLVM

-1553 INFLVGTRYSF
+1553 INFSVGTRYSF

>member
-1 MIFNRYH
+1 MKISLRYIVAFLMLVPLSVPA
-8 RFQYIC
+8 RQDVSLFVNGQVLPEEKQYSDNHSHSIEDDEERKNIP
-14 SIGLAY
+14 SIGFD
-20 GVKYSI
+20 
-26 YTLVLVPVFTFAR
+26 P
-39 INTSTNAAISSYS
+39 SSVRLQKRYRPLE
-52 NVEAKSVVFCKDLN
+52 N
-66 SMDIPIAIDSTNI
+66 DS
-79 SGDDEKIEFR
+79 
-89 QVNFA
+89 
-94 PAEVQ
+94 
-99 LQSRYT
+99 
-105 PRMNDKLFTDS
+105 LFPKQ
-116 SSWWRRFYLG
+116 WWRRFYFG
-126 VGGGVQVLSDNVAN
+126 IGGGIQGLTDNISMVSNA
-140 VHHGSLNA
+140 SANA
-148 YIGYRFTPIHSIRAH
+148 YLGYHLTPIHSLRL
-163 ASIIKY
+163 SGSYIKY
-169 KYDSKRKSTRSI
+169 NFNGNNKSAKSLGVGIDYLVNLSNFAWGYDPSRVFEVSTVV
-181 GIGLDY
+181 GIGARY
-187 LANLTNFVLGYDR
+187 SRA
-200 NRLLDVSSMLGLGVR
+200 
-215 MTGTALPHRLNPYA
+215 ALPSKINPYA
-229 YIGFHTDFHLS
+229 HIGLNADVYIS
-240 SNFSLFIEPY
+240 KYASLFFEPY
-250 IGAQREANML
+250 IGAQRQMSTVLN
-260 FNRPNPEKW
+260 NPSREKW
-269 NLMYGMSGGL
+269 NLMYGFSTGL
-279 QLTLD
+279 QVSLENRTD
-284 KQLNYY
+284 YFSE
-290 ADADSIYGKFFFDSS
+290 ADSIYKKIFLDTS
-305 IGVVMPGR
+305 IGVVSSGR
-313 HGGAMHRYGSSYQ
+313 SGGILNRLGVGYQ
-326 MAMGMWFNPMFGI
+326 AALGLWINPMIGL
-339 RLGAHAQSA
+339 RVGAHGESF
-348 YWSSQP
+348 YW
-354 EYLYGVKLRT
+354 T
-364 SKAHVVFGGRAEIIL
+364 SRIRNKNNVPVRYSHNQVLVGGRAELMLDPL
-379 NPMNFVRSWRDNKVG
+379 NFSKKWREAPEG
-394 HDFGFN
+394 HDFDLN
-400 VLLGGDFG
+400 LLLGGELG
-408 WNMKSNM
+408 WELKNGLYGESIRR
-415 QGTTSGGFQCYYYGL
+415 SHAYYYGITSAL
-430 TGAFQAMYRISKP
+430 QALYRIDK
-443 GTYIYVEPRY
+443 GTYIYIEPRY
-453 LGVMYNVP
+453 QAIYYNDKKSEGWSP
-461 YQNTHNSKF
+461 SDHIASIN
-470 TVEHNLALSVGS
+470 VGS
-482 RIYLTNPFASNA
+482 RVYLTKPFSFKRPQGAYIP
-494 ADTVFNKHWWIG
+494 HWWVAIDAG
-506 TDIGGVKYYK
+506 ALKYYNAPRVTK
-516 TVRRANGGLGINPTA
+516 GGIGLNPTIGFA
-531 SILAGYDLSP
+531 AGYDLSP

-547 QLAYQRLYNVHTAR
+547 QLAYQRLYNVYTAR
-561 YSGYS
+561 YSGYA

-591 LNLNNLLQGYDAE
+591 LNLNNLLQGYDGE

-635 PDLEHI
+635 PDLKHI

-656 TSIMASLRVAPQYD
+656 TSIMAALRVAPQYD

-797 AELLVS
+797 AELVVS
-803 PLNLFPKWREK
+803 PLNLFPKWRDK

-860 INNPGTYIFVEP
+860 INNPGTFIFVEP

-927 FSFGGVKLQRS
+927 LSFGGVKLQRS
-938 ETWRPTSGL
+938 EAWRPTSGL

-979 ASSSYT
+979 ANSSYT

-991 KTVHGYGLWNSKY
+991 KTIHGYGLWNSKY

-1030 NLWLIGGPALTWIVS
+1030 NLWLIGGPALSWIVS
-1045 ENNTFVEGQNATYK
+1045 ENNTFVEGQNTTYK
-1059 PLRDIELSTSR
+1059 PLRELELSTSR

-1097 VMGQYNFVHATN
+1097 VMGQYNFIHATN

-1135 LNILDEFKSQPWH
+1135 LNILEEYKSQPWH

-1219 APYTVYKSQTA
+1219 APYTIYKSQTA

-1265 NFGGILK
+1265 NFGGMLK
-1272 VQGMSRGY
+1272 VLGLSRGY

-1314 KEIMSNESFS
+1314 KEIMCNESFS

-1333 ARISRPVQQTED
+1333 ARISRPVQQKEKA
-1345 TEDKELLAGAHR
+1345 EDKEGLAGAHR

-1376 SSGGTTL
+1376 RSGGTTV
-1383 NPSFALS
+1383 NPSFTLS

-1401 SLQLSTDIH
+1401 SLLLSTDIH

-1415 GQPYSVRSYGLERNY
+1415 GQPYSVLSYGLERNY
-1430 TGMVDSRYSMM
+1430 TGMLDSRYCMM
-1441 DVRLM
+1441 DARLM

-1490 GGSDFKYRGKR
+1490 GGSNFKYTGKR

-1538 SFMPEQHNHFMNNLK
+1538 SFMPEEHNHFMNNLK
-1553 INFLVGTRYSF
+1553 INFSVGTRYSF

>member
-1 MIFNRYH
+1 MKISLRYIVAFLMLVPLSVSA
-8 RFQYIC
+8 RQDVSLFVNAQVLPEEKQYSDNHSHSIEDDEESKNTP
-14 SIGLAY
+14 SIGFD
-20 GVKYSI
+20 
-26 YTLVLVPVFTFAR
+26 P
-39 INTSTNAAISSYS
+39 SSVRLQKRYRPLE
-52 NVEAKSVVFCKDLN
+52 N
-66 SMDIPIAIDSTNI
+66 DS
-79 SGDDEKIEFR
+79 
-89 QVNFA
+89 
-94 PAEVQ
+94 
-99 LQSRYT
+99 
-105 PRMNDKLFTDS
+105 LFPKQ
-116 SSWWRRFYLG
+116 WWRRFYFG
-126 VGGGVQVLSDNVAN
+126 IGGGIQGLTDNIGMVSNA
-140 VHHGSLNA
+140 SANA
-148 YIGYRFTPIHSIRAH
+148 YLGYHLTPIHSLRL
-163 ASIIKY
+163 SGSYIKY
-169 KYDSKRKSTRSI
+169 NFNGNNKSAKSLGVGIDYLVNLSNFAWGYDPSRVFEVSTVV
-181 GIGLDY
+181 GIGARY
-187 LANLTNFVLGYDR
+187 SRA
-200 NRLLDVSSMLGLGVR
+200 
-215 MTGTALPHRLNPYA
+215 ALPSKINPYA
-229 YIGFHTDFHLS
+229 HIGLNADVYIS
-240 SNFSLFIEPY
+240 KYASLFFEPY
-250 IGAQREANML
+250 IGAQRQMSTVLN
-260 FNRPNPEKW
+260 NPSREKW
-269 NLMYGMSGGL
+269 NLMYGFSTGL
-279 QLTLD
+279 QVSLENRTD
-284 KQLNYY
+284 YFSE
-290 ADADSIYGKFFFDSS
+290 ADSIYKKIFLDTS
-305 IGVVMPGR
+305 IGVVSSGR
-313 HGGAMHRYGSSYQ
+313 SGGILNRLGVGYQ
-326 MAMGMWFNPMFGI
+326 AALGLWINPMIGL
-339 RLGAHAQSA
+339 RVGAHGESF
-348 YWSSQP
+348 YW
-354 EYLYGVKLRT
+354 T
-364 SKAHVVFGGRAEIIL
+364 SRIRNKNNVPVRYSHNQVLVGGRAELMLDPL
-379 NPMNFVRSWRDNKVG
+379 NFSKKWREAPEG
-394 HDFGFN
+394 HDFDLN
-400 VLLGGDFG
+400 LLLGGELG
-408 WNMKSNM
+408 WELKNGLYGESIRR
-415 QGTTSGGFQCYYYGL
+415 SHAYYYGITSAL
-430 TGAFQAMYRISKP
+430 QALYRIDK
-443 GTYIYVEPRY
+443 GTYIYIEPRY
-453 LGVMYNVP
+453 QAIYYNDKKSEGWSP
-461 YQNTHNSKF
+461 SDHIASIN
-470 TVEHNLALSVGS
+470 VGS
-482 RIYLTNPFASNA
+482 RVYLTKPFSFKRPQGAYIPY
-494 ADTVFNKHWWIG
+494 WWVAIDAG
-506 TDIGGVKYYK
+506 ALKYYNAPRVTK
-516 TVRRANGGLGINPTA
+516 GGIGLNPTIGFA
-531 SILAGYDLSP
+531 AGYDLSP

-547 QLAYQRLYNVHTAR
+547 QLAYQRLYNVYTAR
-561 YSGYS
+561 YSGYA

-591 LNLNNLLQGYDAE
+591 LNLNNLLQGYDGE

-635 PDLEHI
+635 PDLKHI

-648 GKISPGIN
+648 GKISSGIN
-656 TSIMASLRVAPQYD
+656 TSIMAALRVAPQYD

-681 IQGTNPGNNPR
+681 IHGTNPGNNPR

-797 AELLVS
+797 AELVVS
-803 PLNLFPKWREK
+803 PLNIFPKWREK

-848 YGLTGAMQLLYR
+848 YGLTGAMQLMYR

-914 VGSEEMNP
+914 VGSEEMNS

-927 FSFGGVKLQRS
+927 LSFGGVKLQHS

-979 ASSSYT
+979 ANSSYT

-991 KTVHGYGLWNSKY
+991 KTIHGYGLWNSKY

-1045 ENNTFVEGQNATYK
+1045 ENNTFVEGQNTTYK
-1059 PLRDIELSTSR
+1059 PLRELELSTSR

-1097 VMGQYNFVHATN
+1097 VMGQYNFIHATN

-1118 LKYGFTVGGRYY
+1118 LKYGFTIGGRYY

-1135 LNILDEFKSQPWH
+1135 LNILEEYKSQPWH

-1219 APYTVYKSQTA
+1219 APYTIYKSQTA

-1265 NFGGILK
+1265 NFGGMLK
-1272 VQGMSRGY
+1272 VQGLSRGY

-1299 YVEPRYDSYSYNVYN
+1299 YLEPRYDSYSYNVYN
-1314 KEIMSNESFS
+1314 KEIMCNESFS

-1333 ARISRPVQQTED
+1333 ARISRPVQQKENS
-1345 TEDKELLAGAHR
+1345 EDKEGLAGAHR

-1376 SSGGTTL
+1376 RSGGTTV

-1415 GQPYSVRSYGLERNY
+1415 GQPYSVLSYGLERNY
-1430 TGMVDSRYSMM
+1430 TGMLDSRYCMM
-1441 DVRLM
+1441 DARLM

-1490 GGSDFKYRGKR
+1490 GGSNFKYTGKR

-1538 SFMPEQHNHFMNNLK
+1538 SFMPEEHNHFMNNLK
-1553 INFLVGTRYSF
+1553 INFSVGTRYSF

>member
-1 MIFNRYH
+1 MKISLRYIVAFLMLVPLSVSA
-8 RFQYIC
+8 RQDVSLFVNGQVLPEEKQYSDNHSHSIEDDEERKNTP
-14 SIGLAY
+14 SIGFD
-20 GVKYSI
+20 
-26 YTLVLVPVFTFAR
+26 P
-39 INTSTNAAISSYS
+39 SSVRLQKRYRPLE
-52 NVEAKSVVFCKDLN
+52 N
-66 SMDIPIAIDSTNI
+66 DS
-79 SGDDEKIEFR
+79 
-89 QVNFA
+89 
-94 PAEVQ
+94 
-99 LQSRYT
+99 
-105 PRMNDKLFTDS
+105 LFPKQ
-116 SSWWRRFYLG
+116 WWRRFYFG
-126 VGGGVQVLSDNVAN
+126 IGGGIQGLTDNIGMVSNA
-140 VHHGSLNA
+140 SANA
-148 YIGYRFTPIHSIRAH
+148 YLGYHLTPIHSLRL
-163 ASIIKY
+163 SGSYIKY
-169 KYDSKRKSTRSI
+169 NFNGNNKSAKSLGVGIDYLVNLSNFAWGYDPSRVFEVSTVV
-181 GIGLDY
+181 GIGARY
-187 LANLTNFVLGYDR
+187 SRA
-200 NRLLDVSSMLGLGVR
+200 
-215 MTGTALPHRLNPYA
+215 ALPSKINPYA
-229 YIGFHTDFHLS
+229 HIGLNADVYIS
-240 SNFSLFIEPY
+240 KYASLFFEPY
-250 IGAQREANML
+250 IGAQRQMSTVLN
-260 FNRPNPEKW
+260 NPSREKW
-269 NLMYGMSGGL
+269 NLMYGFSTGL
-279 QLTLD
+279 QVSLENRTD
-284 KQLNYY
+284 YFSE
-290 ADADSIYGKFFFDSS
+290 ADSIYKKIFLDTS
-305 IGVVMPGR
+305 IGVVSSGR
-313 HGGAMHRYGSSYQ
+313 SGGILNRLGVGYQ
-326 MAMGMWFNPMFGI
+326 AALGLWINPMIGL
-339 RLGAHAQSA
+339 RVGAHGESF
-348 YWSSQP
+348 YW
-354 EYLYGVKLRT
+354 T
-364 SKAHVVFGGRAEIIL
+364 SRIRNKNNVPVRYSHNQVLVGGRAELMLDPL
-379 NPMNFVRSWRDNKVG
+379 NFSKKWREAPEG
-394 HDFGFN
+394 HDFDLN
-400 VLLGGDFG
+400 LLLGGELG
-408 WNMKSNM
+408 WELKNGLYGESIRR
-415 QGTTSGGFQCYYYGL
+415 SHAYYYGITSAL
-430 TGAFQAMYRISKP
+430 QALYRIDK
-443 GTYIYVEPRY
+443 GTYIYIEPRY
-453 LGVMYNVP
+453 QAIYYNDMKSEGWSP
-461 YQNTHNSKF
+461 SDHIASIN
-470 TVEHNLALSVGS
+470 VGS
-482 RIYLTNPFASNA
+482 RVYLTKPFSFKRPQGAYIP
-494 ADTVFNKHWWIG
+494 HWWVAIDAG
-506 TDIGGVKYYK
+506 ALKYYNAPRVTK
-516 TVRRANGGLGINPTA
+516 GGIGLNPTIGFA
-531 SILAGYDLSP
+531 AGYDLSP

-561 YSGYS
+561 YSGYA

-591 LNLNNLLQGYDAE
+591 LNLNNLLQGYDAG

-635 PDLEHI
+635 PDLKHI

-656 TSIMASLRVAPQYD
+656 TSIMAALRVAPQYD

-709 QRSDRQRLWPRFNR
+709 QRSDRLRLWPRFNR

-797 AELLVS
+797 AELVVS
-803 PLNLFPKWREK
+803 PLNLFPKWRDK

-927 FSFGGVKLQRS
+927 LSFGGVKLQRS
-938 ETWRPTSGL
+938 EAWRPTSGL

-991 KTVHGYGLWNSKY
+991 KTIHGYGLWNSKY

-1045 ENNTFVEGQNATYK
+1045 ENNTFVEGQNTTYK
-1059 PLRDIELSTSR
+1059 PLRELELSTSR

-1135 LNILDEFKSQPWH
+1135 LNILEEYKSQPWH

-1345 TEDKELLAGAHR
+1345 TEDKEFLAGAHR

-1553 INFLVGTRYSF
+1553 INFSVGTRYSF

>member
-1 MIFNRYH
+1 MKISLRYIVAFLMLVPLSVPA
-8 RFQYIC
+8 RQDVSLFVNGQVLPEEKQYSDNHSHSIEDDEERKNTP
-14 SIGLAY
+14 SIGFD
-20 GVKYSI
+20 
-26 YTLVLVPVFTFAR
+26 P
-39 INTSTNAAISSYS
+39 SSVRLQKRYRPLE
-52 NVEAKSVVFCKDLN
+52 N
-66 SMDIPIAIDSTNI
+66 DS
-79 SGDDEKIEFR
+79 
-89 QVNFA
+89 
-94 PAEVQ
+94 
-99 LQSRYT
+99 
-105 PRMNDKLFTDS
+105 LFPKQ
-116 SSWWRRFYLG
+116 WWRRFYFG
-126 VGGGVQVLSDNVAN
+126 IGGGIQGLTDNIGMVSNA
-140 VHHGSLNA
+140 SANA
-148 YIGYRFTPIHSIRAH
+148 YLGYHLTPIHSLRL
-163 ASIIKY
+163 SGSYIKY
-169 KYDSKRKSTRSI
+169 NFNGNNKSAKSLGVGIDYLVNLSNFAWGYDPSRVFEVSTVV
-181 GIGLDY
+181 GIGARY
-187 LANLTNFVLGYDR
+187 SRA
-200 NRLLDVSSMLGLGVR
+200 
-215 MTGTALPHRLNPYA
+215 ALPSKINPYA
-229 YIGFHTDFHLS
+229 HIGLNADVYIS
-240 SNFSLFIEPY
+240 KYASLFFEPY
-250 IGAQREANML
+250 IGAQRQMSTVLN
-260 FNRPNPEKW
+260 NPSREKW
-269 NLMYGMSGGL
+269 NLMYGFSTGL
-279 QLTLD
+279 QVSLENRTD
-284 KQLNYY
+284 YFSE
-290 ADADSIYGKFFFDSS
+290 ADSIYKKIFLDTS
-305 IGVVMPGR
+305 IGVVSSGR
-313 HGGAMHRYGSSYQ
+313 CGGILNRLGVGYQ
-326 MAMGMWFNPMFGI
+326 AALGLWINPMIGL
-339 RLGAHAQSA
+339 RVGAHGESF
-348 YWSSQP
+348 YW
-354 EYLYGVKLRT
+354 T
-364 SKAHVVFGGRAEIIL
+364 SRIRNKNNVPVRYSHNQVLVGGRAELMLDPL
-379 NPMNFVRSWRDNKVG
+379 NFSKKWREAPEG
-394 HDFGFN
+394 HDFDLN
-400 VLLGGDFG
+400 LLLGGELG
-408 WNMKSNM
+408 WELKNGLYGESIRR
-415 QGTTSGGFQCYYYGL
+415 SHAYYYGITSAL
-430 TGAFQAMYRISKP
+430 QALYRIDK
-443 GTYIYVEPRY
+443 GTYIYIEPRY
-453 LGVMYNVP
+453 QAIYYNDKKSEGWSP
-461 YQNTHNSKF
+461 SDHIASIN
-470 TVEHNLALSVGS
+470 VGS
-482 RIYLTNPFASNA
+482 RVYLTKPFSFKRPQGAYIP
-494 ADTVFNKHWWIG
+494 HWWVAIDAG
-506 TDIGGVKYYK
+506 ALKYYNAPRVTK
-516 TVRRANGGLGINPTA
+516 GGIGLNPTIGFA
-531 SILAGYDLSP
+531 AGYDLSP

-561 YSGYS
+561 YSGYT

-582 AMDLRLSYM
+582 AMDLHLSYM

-635 PDLEHI
+635 PDLKHI

-656 TSIMASLRVAPQYD
+656 TSIMAALRVAPQYD

-797 AELLVS
+797 AELVVS
-803 PLNLFPKWREK
+803 PLNLFPKWRDK

-914 VGSEEMNP
+914 IGSEEMNP

-927 FSFGGVKLQRS
+927 LSFGGVKLQRS

-1045 ENNTFVEGQNATYK
+1045 ENNNFVEGQNATYK
-1059 PLRDIELSTSR
+1059 PLRELELSTSR

-1084 SMAVAKDVDVTAE
+1084 SMAVAKDVDITAE

-1553 INFLVGTRYSF
+1553 INFSVGTRYSF

>member
-1 MIFNRYH
+1 MKISLRYIVAFLMLVPLSVPA
-8 RFQYIC
+8 RQDVSLFVNGQVLPEEKQYSDNHSHSIEDDEERKNTP
-14 SIGLAY
+14 SIGFD
-20 GVKYSI
+20 
-26 YTLVLVPVFTFAR
+26 P
-39 INTSTNAAISSYS
+39 SSVRLQKRYRPLE
-52 NVEAKSVVFCKDLN
+52 N
-66 SMDIPIAIDSTNI
+66 DS
-79 SGDDEKIEFR
+79 
-89 QVNFA
+89 
-94 PAEVQ
+94 
-99 LQSRYT
+99 
-105 PRMNDKLFTDS
+105 LFPKQ
-116 SSWWRRFYLG
+116 WWRRFYFG
-126 VGGGVQVLSDNVAN
+126 IGGGIQGLTDNIGMVSNA
-140 VHHGSLNA
+140 SANA
-148 YIGYRFTPIHSIRAH
+148 YLGYHLTPIHSLRL
-163 ASIIKY
+163 SGSYIKY
-169 KYDSKRKSTRSI
+169 NFNGNNKSAKSLGVGIDYLVNLSNFAWGYDPSRVFEVSTVV
-181 GIGLDY
+181 GIGARY
-187 LANLTNFVLGYDR
+187 SRA
-200 NRLLDVSSMLGLGVR
+200 
-215 MTGTALPHRLNPYA
+215 ALPSKINPYA
-229 YIGFHTDFHLS
+229 HIGLNADVYIS
-240 SNFSLFIEPY
+240 KYASLFFEPY
-250 IGAQREANML
+250 IGAQRQMSTVLN
-260 FNRPNPEKW
+260 NPSREKW
-269 NLMYGMSGGL
+269 NLMYGFSTGL
-279 QLTLD
+279 QVSLENRTD
-284 KQLNYY
+284 YFSE
-290 ADADSIYGKFFFDSS
+290 ADSIYKKIFLDTS
-305 IGVVMPGR
+305 IGVVSSGR
-313 HGGAMHRYGSSYQ
+313 SGGILNRLGVGYQ
-326 MAMGMWFNPMFGI
+326 AALGLWINPMIGL
-339 RLGAHAQSA
+339 RVGAHGESF
-348 YWSSQP
+348 YW
-354 EYLYGVKLRT
+354 T
-364 SKAHVVFGGRAEIIL
+364 SRIRNKNNVPVRYSHNQVLVGGRAELMLDPL
-379 NPMNFVRSWRDNKVG
+379 NFSKKWREAPEG
-394 HDFGFN
+394 HDFDLN
-400 VLLGGDFG
+400 LLLGGELG
-408 WNMKSNM
+408 WELKNGLYGESIRR
-415 QGTTSGGFQCYYYGL
+415 SHAYYYGITSAL
-430 TGAFQAMYRISKP
+430 QALYRIDK
-443 GTYIYVEPRY
+443 GTYIYIEPRY
-453 LGVMYNVP
+453 QAIYYNDKKSEGWSP
-461 YQNTHNSKF
+461 SDHIASIN
-470 TVEHNLALSVGS
+470 VGS
-482 RIYLTNPFASNA
+482 RVYLTKPFSFKRPQGAY
-494 ADTVFNKHWWIG
+494 TPHWWVAIDAG
-506 TDIGGVKYYK
+506 ALKYYNAPRVTK
-516 TVRRANGGLGINPTA
+516 GGIGINPTIGFA
-531 SILAGYDLSP
+531 AGYDLSP

-561 YSGYS
+561 YSGYA

-635 PDLEHI
+635 PDLKHI

-656 TSIMASLRVAPQYD
+656 TSIMAALRVAPQYD

-797 AELLVS
+797 AELVVS
-803 PLNLFPKWREK
+803 PLNLFPKWRDK

-828 DLGGIARTPSERDP
+828 DLGGIARTASERDP

-927 FSFGGVKLQRS
+927 LSFGGVKLQRS
-938 ETWRPTSGL
+938 EAWRPTSGL

-991 KTVHGYGLWNSKY
+991 KTVYGYGLWNSKY

-1045 ENNTFVEGQNATYK
+1045 ENNKFVEGQNTTYK
-1059 PLRDIELSTSR
+1059 PLRELELSTSR

-1401 SLQLSTDIH
+1401 SLQFSTDIH

-1512 GILASLPLNQN
+1512 GILASLPLNQT

-1553 INFLVGTRYSF
+1553 INFSVGTRYSF

>member
-1 MIFNRYH
+1 MLVPLSVSARQDVSLFVNGQVLPEEK
-8 RFQYIC
+8 QYSDNHSHSIEDDEERKNTP
-14 SIGLAY
+14 SIGFD
-20 GVKYSI
+20 
-26 YTLVLVPVFTFAR
+26 P
-39 INTSTNAAISSYS
+39 SSVRLQKRYRPLE
-52 NVEAKSVVFCKDLN
+52 N
-66 SMDIPIAIDSTNI
+66 DS
-79 SGDDEKIEFR
+79 
-89 QVNFA
+89 
-94 PAEVQ
+94 
-99 LQSRYT
+99 
-105 PRMNDKLFTDS
+105 LFPKQ
-116 SSWWRRFYLG
+116 WWRRFYFG
-126 VGGGVQVLSDNVAN
+126 IGGGIQGLTDNIGMVSNA
-140 VHHGSLNA
+140 SANA
-148 YIGYRFTPIHSIRAH
+148 YLGYHLTPIHSLRL
-163 ASIIKY
+163 SGSYIKY
-169 KYDSKRKSTRSI
+169 NFNGNNKSAKSLGVGIDYLVNLSNFAWGYDPSRVFEVSTVV
-181 GIGLDY
+181 GIGARY
-187 LANLTNFVLGYDR
+187 SRA
-200 NRLLDVSSMLGLGVR
+200 
-215 MTGTALPHRLNPYA
+215 ALPSKINPYA
-229 YIGFHTDFHLS
+229 HIGLNADVYIS
-240 SNFSLFIEPY
+240 KYASLFFEPY
-250 IGAQREANML
+250 IGAQRQMSTVLN
-260 FNRPNPEKW
+260 NPSREKW
-269 NLMYGMSGGL
+269 NLMYGFSTGL
-279 QLTLD
+279 QVSLENRTD
-284 KQLNYY
+284 YFSE
-290 ADADSIYGKFFFDSS
+290 ADSIYKKIFLDTS
-305 IGVVMPGR
+305 IGVVSSGR
-313 HGGAMHRYGSSYQ
+313 SGGILNRLGVGYQ
-326 MAMGMWFNPMFGI
+326 AALGLWINPMIGL
-339 RLGAHAQSA
+339 RVGAHGESF
-348 YWSSQP
+348 YW
-354 EYLYGVKLRT
+354 T
-364 SKAHVVFGGRAEIIL
+364 SRIRNKNNVPVRYSHNQVLVGGRAELMLDPL
-379 NPMNFVRSWRDNKVG
+379 NFSKKWREAPEG
-394 HDFGFN
+394 HDFDLN
-400 VLLGGDFG
+400 LLLGGELG
-408 WNMKSNM
+408 WELKNGLYGESIRR
-415 QGTTSGGFQCYYYGL
+415 SHAYYYGITSAL
-430 TGAFQAMYRISKP
+430 QALYRIDK
-443 GTYIYVEPRY
+443 GTYIYIEPRY
-453 LGVMYNVP
+453 QAIYYNDKKSEGWSP
-461 YQNTHNSKF
+461 SDHIASIN
-470 TVEHNLALSVGS
+470 VGS
-482 RIYLTNPFASNA
+482 RVYLTKPFSFKRPQGAYIP
-494 ADTVFNKHWWIG
+494 HWWVAIDAG
-506 TDIGGVKYYK
+506 ALKYYNAPRVTK
-516 TVRRANGGLGINPTA
+516 SGLGLNPTIGFA
-531 SILAGYDLSP
+531 AGYDLSP
-541 WASFRA
+541 WVSFRA

-561 YSGYS
+561 YSGYA

-635 PDLEHI
+635 PDLKHI

-656 TSIMASLRVAPQYD
+656 TSIMAALRVAPQYD

-797 AELLVS
+797 AELVVS
-803 PLNLFPKWREK
+803 PLNLFPKWRDK

-927 FSFGGVKLQRS
+927 LSFGGVKLQRS

-985 GINENG
+985 GINESG

-1045 ENNTFVEGQNATYK
+1045 ENNTFVEGQNTTYK
-1059 PLRDIELSTSR
+1059 PLRELELSTSR

-1135 LNILDEFKSQPWH
+1135 LNILDEFRSQPWH

-1258 MNMSLGM
+1258 MNMSLGV

-1553 INFLVGTRYSF
+1553 INFSVGTRYSF

>member
-1 MIFNRYH
+1 MKISLRYIVAFLMLVPLSVSA
-8 RFQYIC
+8 RQDVSLFVNGQVLPEEKQYSDNHSHSIEDDEERKNTP
-14 SIGLAY
+14 SIGFD
-20 GVKYSI
+20 
-26 YTLVLVPVFTFAR
+26 P
-39 INTSTNAAISSYS
+39 SSVRLQKRYRPLE
-52 NVEAKSVVFCKDLN
+52 N
-66 SMDIPIAIDSTNI
+66 DS
-79 SGDDEKIEFR
+79 
-89 QVNFA
+89 
-94 PAEVQ
+94 
-99 LQSRYT
+99 
-105 PRMNDKLFTDS
+105 LFPKQ
-116 SSWWRRFYLG
+116 WWRRFYFG
-126 VGGGVQVLSDNVAN
+126 IGGGIQGLTDNIGMVSNA
-140 VHHGSLNA
+140 SANA
-148 YIGYRFTPIHSIRAH
+148 YLGYHLTPIHSLRL
-163 ASIIKY
+163 SGSYIKY
-169 KYDSKRKSTRSI
+169 NFNGNNKSAKSLGVGIDYLVNLSNFAWGYDPSRVFEVSTVV
-181 GIGLDY
+181 GIGARY
-187 LANLTNFVLGYDR
+187 SRA
-200 NRLLDVSSMLGLGVR
+200 
-215 MTGTALPHRLNPYA
+215 ALPSKINPYA
-229 YIGFHTDFHLS
+229 HIGLNADVYIS
-240 SNFSLFIEPY
+240 KYASLFFEPY
-250 IGAQREANML
+250 IGAQRQMSTVLN
-260 FNRPNPEKW
+260 NPSREKW
-269 NLMYGMSGGL
+269 NLMYGFSTGL
-279 QLTLD
+279 QVSLENRTD
-284 KQLNYY
+284 YFSE
-290 ADADSIYGKFFFDSS
+290 ADSIYKKIFLDTS
-305 IGVVMPGR
+305 IGVVSSGR
-313 HGGAMHRYGSSYQ
+313 SGGILNRLGVGYQ
-326 MAMGMWFNPMFGI
+326 AALGLWINPMIGL
-339 RLGAHAQSA
+339 RVGAHGESF
-348 YWSSQP
+348 YW
-354 EYLYGVKLRT
+354 T
-364 SKAHVVFGGRAEIIL
+364 SRIRNKNNVPVRYSHNQVLVGGRAELMLDPL
-379 NPMNFVRSWRDNKVG
+379 NFSKKWREAHEG
-394 HDFGFN
+394 HDFDLN
-400 VLLGGDFG
+400 LLLGGELG
-408 WNMKSNM
+408 WELKNGLYGESIRR
-415 QGTTSGGFQCYYYGL
+415 SHAYYYGITSAL
-430 TGAFQAMYRISKP
+430 QALYRIDK
-443 GTYIYVEPRY
+443 GTYIYIEPRY
-453 LGVMYNVP
+453 QAIYYNDKKSEGWSP
-461 YQNTHNSKF
+461 SDHIASIN
-470 TVEHNLALSVGS
+470 VGS
-482 RIYLTNPFASNA
+482 RVYLTKPFSFKRPQGAYIP
-494 ADTVFNKHWWIG
+494 HWWVAIDAG
-506 TDIGGVKYYK
+506 ALKYYNAPRVTK
-516 TVRRANGGLGINPTA
+516 SGLGLNPTIGFA
-531 SILAGYDLSP
+531 AGYDLSP

-561 YSGYS
+561 YSGYA

-797 AELLVS
+797 AELVVS
-803 PLNLFPKWREK
+803 PLNLFPKWRDK

-927 FSFGGVKLQRS
+927 LSFGGVKLQRS
-938 ETWRPTSGL
+938 EAWRPTSGL

-1118 LKYGFTVGGRYY
+1118 LKYAFTVGGRYY

-1345 TEDKELLAGAHR
+1345 TEDKEFLAGAHR

-1553 INFLVGTRYSF
+1553 INFSVGTRYSF

>member
-1 MIFNRYH
+1 MKISLRYIVAFLMLVPLSVSA
-8 RFQYIC
+8 RQDVSLFVNGQVLPEEKQYSDNHSHSIEDDEERKNTP
-14 SIGLAY
+14 SIGFD
-20 GVKYSI
+20 
-26 YTLVLVPVFTFAR
+26 P
-39 INTSTNAAISSYS
+39 SSVRLQKRYRPLE
-52 NVEAKSVVFCKDLN
+52 N
-66 SMDIPIAIDSTNI
+66 DS
-79 SGDDEKIEFR
+79 
-89 QVNFA
+89 
-94 PAEVQ
+94 
-99 LQSRYT
+99 
-105 PRMNDKLFTDS
+105 LFPKQ
-116 SSWWRRFYLG
+116 WWRRFYFG
-126 VGGGVQVLSDNVAN
+126 IGGGIQGLTDNIGMVSNA
-140 VHHGSLNA
+140 SANA
-148 YIGYRFTPIHSIRAH
+148 YLGYRLTPIHSLRL
-163 ASIIKY
+163 SGSYIKY
-169 KYDSKRKSTRSI
+169 NFNGNNKSAKSLGVGIDYLVNLSNFACGYDPSRVFEVSTVV
-181 GIGLDY
+181 GIGARY
-187 LANLTNFVLGYDR
+187 SRA
-200 NRLLDVSSMLGLGVR
+200 
-215 MTGTALPHRLNPYA
+215 ALPSNINPYA
-229 YIGFHTDFHLS
+229 HIGLNADVYIS
-240 SNFSLFIEPY
+240 KYASLFFEPY
-250 IGAQREANML
+250 IGAQRQMSTVLN
-260 FNRPNPEKW
+260 NPSREKW
-269 NLMYGMSGGL
+269 NLMYGFSTGL
-279 QLTLD
+279 QVSLENRTD
-284 KQLNYY
+284 YFSE
-290 ADADSIYGKFFFDSS
+290 ADSIYKKIFLDTS
-305 IGVVMPGR
+305 IGVVSSGR
-313 HGGAMHRYGSSYQ
+313 SGGILNRLGVGYQ
-326 MAMGMWFNPMFGI
+326 AALGLWINPMIGL
-339 RLGAHAQSA
+339 RVGAHGESF
-348 YWSSQP
+348 YW
-354 EYLYGVKLRT
+354 T
-364 SKAHVVFGGRAEIIL
+364 SRIRNKNNVPVRYSHNQVLVGGRAELML
-379 NPMNFVRSWRDNKVG
+379 NPLNFSKKWREAPEG
-394 HDFGFN
+394 HDFDLN
-400 VLLGGDFG
+400 LLLGGELG
-408 WNMKSNM
+408 WELKNGLYGESIRR
-415 QGTTSGGFQCYYYGL
+415 SHAYYYGITSAL
-430 TGAFQAMYRISKP
+430 QALYRIDK
-443 GTYIYVEPRY
+443 GTYIYIEPRY
-453 LGVMYNVP
+453 QAIYYNDKKSEGWSP
-461 YQNTHNSKF
+461 SDHIASIN
-470 TVEHNLALSVGS
+470 VGS
-482 RIYLTNPFASNA
+482 RVYLTKPFSFKRPQGAYIP
-494 ADTVFNKHWWIG
+494 HWWVAIDAG
-506 TDIGGVKYYK
+506 ALKYYNAPRVTK
-516 TVRRANGGLGINPTA
+516 SGLGLNPTIGFA
-531 SILAGYDLSP
+531 AGYDLSP

-803 PLNLFPKWREK
+803 PLNLFPKWRDK

-927 FSFGGVKLQRS
+927 LSFGGVKLQRS

-991 KTVHGYGLWNSKY
+991 KTVYGYGLWNSKY

-1059 PLRDIELSTSR
+1059 PLREVELSTSR

-1289 LYRLSNTVQL
+1289 LYRLSNIVQL
-1299 YVEPRYDSYSYNVYN
+1299 YVEPRYDSYTYNVYN

-1345 TEDKELLAGAHR
+1345 TEDKDFLAGAHR

-1453 LWTGQDR
+1453 MWTGLDR

-1553 INFLVGTRYSF
+1553 INFSVGTRYSF

>member
-1 MIFNRYH
+1 MKISLRYIVAFLMLVPLSVSA
-8 RFQYIC
+8 RQDVSLFVNGQVLPEEKQYSDNHSHSIEDDEERKNTP
-14 SIGLAY
+14 SIGFD
-20 GVKYSI
+20 
-26 YTLVLVPVFTFAR
+26 P
-39 INTSTNAAISSYS
+39 SSVRLQKRYRPLE
-52 NVEAKSVVFCKDLN
+52 N
-66 SMDIPIAIDSTNI
+66 DS
-79 SGDDEKIEFR
+79 
-89 QVNFA
+89 
-94 PAEVQ
+94 
-99 LQSRYT
+99 
-105 PRMNDKLFTDS
+105 LFPKQ
-116 SSWWRRFYLG
+116 WWRRFYFG
-126 VGGGVQVLSDNVAN
+126 IGGGIQGLTDNIGMVSNA
-140 VHHGSLNA
+140 SANA
-148 YIGYRFTPIHSIRAH
+148 YLGYHLTPIHSLRL
-163 ASIIKY
+163 SGSYIKY
-169 KYDSKRKSTRSI
+169 NFNGINKSAKSLGVGIDYLVNLSNFAWGYDPSRVFEVSTVV
-181 GIGLDY
+181 GIGARY
-187 LANLTNFVLGYDR
+187 SRA
-200 NRLLDVSSMLGLGVR
+200 
-215 MTGTALPHRLNPYA
+215 ALPSKINPYA
-229 YIGFHTDFHLS
+229 HIGLNADVYIS
-240 SNFSLFIEPY
+240 KYASLFFEPY
-250 IGAQREANML
+250 IGAQRQMSTVLN
-260 FNRPNPEKW
+260 NPSREKW
-269 NLMYGMSGGL
+269 NLMYGFSTGL
-279 QLTLD
+279 QVSLENRTD
-284 KQLNYY
+284 YFSE
-290 ADADSIYGKFFFDSS
+290 ADSIYKKIFLDTS
-305 IGVVMPGR
+305 IGVVSSGR
-313 HGGAMHRYGSSYQ
+313 SGGILNRLGVGYQ
-326 MAMGMWFNPMFGI
+326 AALGLWINPMIGL
-339 RLGAHAQSA
+339 RVGAHGESF
-348 YWSSQP
+348 YW
-354 EYLYGVKLRT
+354 T
-364 SKAHVVFGGRAEIIL
+364 SRIRNKNNVPVRYSHNQVLVGGRAELMLDPL
-379 NPMNFVRSWRDNKVG
+379 NFSKKWREAPEG
-394 HDFGFN
+394 HDFDLN
-400 VLLGGDFG
+400 LLLGGELG
-408 WNMKSNM
+408 WELKNGLYGESIRR
-415 QGTTSGGFQCYYYGL
+415 SHAYYYGITSAL
-430 TGAFQAMYRISKP
+430 QALYRIDK
-443 GTYIYVEPRY
+443 GTYIYIEPRY
-453 LGVMYNVP
+453 QAIYYNDKKSEGWSP
-461 YQNTHNSKF
+461 SDHIASIN
-470 TVEHNLALSVGS
+470 VGS
-482 RIYLTNPFASNA
+482 RVYLTKPFSFKRPQGAYIP
-494 ADTVFNKHWWIG
+494 HWWVAIDAG
-506 TDIGGVKYYK
+506 ALKYYNAPRVTK
-516 TVRRANGGLGINPTA
+516 SGLGLNPTIGFA
-531 SILAGYDLSP
+531 AGYDLSP

-561 YSGYS
+561 YFGYA

-591 LNLNNLLQGYDAE
+591 LNLNNLLQGYDGE

-635 PDLEHI
+635 PDLKHI

-656 TSIMASLRVAPQYD
+656 TSIMAALRVAPQYD

-797 AELLVS
+797 AELVVS
-803 PLNLFPKWREK
+803 PLNLFPKWRDK

-927 FSFGGVKLQRS
+927 LSFGGVKLQRS
-938 ETWRPTSGL
+938 EAWRPTSGL

-1045 ENNTFVEGQNATYK
+1045 ENNTFVEGQNTTYK
-1059 PLRDIELSTSR
+1059 PLRDLELSTSR

-1280 VGFTGAVSA
+1280 VGFTGAVSV

-1401 SLQLSTDIH
+1401 SLQFSTDIH

-1553 INFLVGTRYSF
+1553 INFSVGTRYSF

>member
-1 MIFNRYH
+1 MKISLRYIVAFLMLVPLSVSA
-8 RFQYIC
+8 RQDVSLFVNGQVLPEEKQYSDNHSHSIEDDEERKNTP
-14 SIGLAY
+14 SIGFD
-20 GVKYSI
+20 
-26 YTLVLVPVFTFAR
+26 P
-39 INTSTNAAISSYS
+39 SSVRLQKRYRPLE
-52 NVEAKSVVFCKDLN
+52 N
-66 SMDIPIAIDSTNI
+66 DS
-79 SGDDEKIEFR
+79 
-89 QVNFA
+89 
-94 PAEVQ
+94 
-99 LQSRYT
+99 
-105 PRMNDKLFTDS
+105 LFPKQ
-116 SSWWRRFYLG
+116 WWRRFYFG
-126 VGGGVQVLSDNVAN
+126 IGGGIQGLTDNIGMVSNA
-140 VHHGSLNA
+140 SANA
-148 YIGYRFTPIHSIRAH
+148 YLGYHLTPIHSLRL
-163 ASIIKY
+163 SGSYIKY
-169 KYDSKRKSTRSI
+169 NFNGINKSAKSLGVGIDYLVNLSNFACGYDPSRVFEVSTVV
-181 GIGLDY
+181 GIGARY
-187 LANLTNFVLGYDR
+187 SRA
-200 NRLLDVSSMLGLGVR
+200 
-215 MTGTALPHRLNPYA
+215 ALPSKINPYA
-229 YIGFHTDFHLS
+229 HIGLNADVYIS
-240 SNFSLFIEPY
+240 KYASLFFEPY
-250 IGAQREANML
+250 IGAQRQMSTVLN
-260 FNRPNPEKW
+260 NPSREKW
-269 NLMYGMSGGL
+269 NLMYGFSTGL
-279 QLTLD
+279 QVSLENRTD
-284 KQLNYY
+284 YFSE
-290 ADADSIYGKFFFDSS
+290 ADSIYKKIFLDTS
-305 IGVVMPGR
+305 IGVVSSGR
-313 HGGAMHRYGSSYQ
+313 SGGILNRLGVGYQ
-326 MAMGMWFNPMFGI
+326 AALGLWINPMIGL
-339 RLGAHAQSA
+339 RVGAHGESF
-348 YWSSQP
+348 YW
-354 EYLYGVKLRT
+354 T
-364 SKAHVVFGGRAEIIL
+364 SRIRNKNNVPVRYSHNQVLVGGRAELML
-379 NPMNFVRSWRDNKVG
+379 NPLNFSKKWREAPEG
-394 HDFGFN
+394 HDFDLN
-400 VLLGGDFG
+400 LLLGGELG
-408 WNMKSNM
+408 WELKNGLYGESIRR
-415 QGTTSGGFQCYYYGL
+415 SHAYYYGITSAL
-430 TGAFQAMYRISKP
+430 QALYRIDK
-443 GTYIYVEPRY
+443 GTYIYIEPRY
-453 LGVMYNVP
+453 QAIYYNDKKSEGWSP
-461 YQNTHNSKF
+461 SDHIASIN
-470 TVEHNLALSVGS
+470 VGS
-482 RIYLTNPFASNA
+482 RVYLTKPFSFKRPQGAYIP
-494 ADTVFNKHWWIG
+494 HWWVAIDAG
-506 TDIGGVKYYK
+506 ALKYYNAPRVTK
-516 TVRRANGGLGINPTA
+516 SGLGLNPTIGFA
-531 SILAGYDLSP
+531 AGYDLSP

-561 YSGYS
+561 YSGYA

-591 LNLNNLLQGYDAE
+591 LNLNNLLQGYDAG

-797 AELLVS
+797 AELVVS
-803 PLNLFPKWREK
+803 PLNLFPKWRDK

-1289 LYRLSNTVQL
+1289 LYRLSNIVQL

-1345 TEDKELLAGAHR
+1345 TEDKEFLAGAHR

-1453 LWTGQDR
+1453 LWTGLDR

-1553 INFLVGTRYSF
+1553 INFSVGTRYSF

>member
-1 MIFNRYH
+1 MKISLRYIVAFLMLVPLSVSA
-8 RFQYIC
+8 RQDVSLFVNGQVLPEEKQYSDNHSHSIEDDEERKNTP
-14 SIGLAY
+14 SIGFD
-20 GVKYSI
+20 
-26 YTLVLVPVFTFAR
+26 P
-39 INTSTNAAISSYS
+39 SSVRLQKRYRPLE
-52 NVEAKSVVFCKDLN
+52 N
-66 SMDIPIAIDSTNI
+66 DS
-79 SGDDEKIEFR
+79 
-89 QVNFA
+89 
-94 PAEVQ
+94 
-99 LQSRYT
+99 
-105 PRMNDKLFTDS
+105 LFPKQ
-116 SSWWRRFYLG
+116 WWRRFYFG
-126 VGGGVQVLSDNVAN
+126 IGGGIQGLTDNIGMVSNA
-140 VHHGSLNA
+140 SANA
-148 YIGYRFTPIHSIRAH
+148 YLGYRLTPIHSLRL
-163 ASIIKY
+163 SGSYIKY
-169 KYDSKRKSTRSI
+169 NFNGNNKSAKSLGVGIDYLVNLSNFAWGYDPSRVFEVSTVV
-181 GIGLDY
+181 GIGARY
-187 LANLTNFVLGYDR
+187 SRA
-200 NRLLDVSSMLGLGVR
+200 
-215 MTGTALPHRLNPYA
+215 ALPSKINPYA
-229 YIGFHTDFHLS
+229 HIGLNADVYIS
-240 SNFSLFIEPY
+240 KYASLFFEPY
-250 IGAQREANML
+250 IGAQRQMSTVLN
-260 FNRPNPEKW
+260 NPSREKW
-269 NLMYGMSGGL
+269 ILMYGFSTGL
-279 QLTLD
+279 QVSLENRTD
-284 KQLNYY
+284 YFSE
-290 ADADSIYGKFFFDSS
+290 ADSIYKKIFLDTS
-305 IGVVMPGR
+305 IGVVSSGR
-313 HGGAMHRYGSSYQ
+313 SGGILNRLGVGYQ
-326 MAMGMWFNPMFGI
+326 AALGLWINPMIGL
-339 RLGAHAQSA
+339 RVGAHGESF
-348 YWSSQP
+348 YW
-354 EYLYGVKLRT
+354 T
-364 SKAHVVFGGRAEIIL
+364 SRIRNKNNVPVRYSHNQVLVGGRAELMLDPL
-379 NPMNFVRSWRDNKVG
+379 NFSKKWREAPEG
-394 HDFGFN
+394 HDFDLN
-400 VLLGGDFG
+400 LLLGGELG
-408 WNMKSNM
+408 WELKNGLYGESIRR
-415 QGTTSGGFQCYYYGL
+415 SHAYYYGITSAL
-430 TGAFQAMYRISKP
+430 QALYRIDK
-443 GTYIYVEPRY
+443 GTYIYIEPRY
-453 LGVMYNVP
+453 QAIYYNDKKSEGWSP
-461 YQNTHNSKF
+461 SDHIASIN
-470 TVEHNLALSVGS
+470 VGS
-482 RIYLTNPFASNA
+482 RVYLTKPFSFKRPQGAYIP
-494 ADTVFNKHWWIG
+494 HWWVAIDAG
-506 TDIGGVKYYK
+506 ALKYYNAPRVTK
-516 TVRRANGGLGINPTA
+516 SGLGLNPTIGFA
-531 SILAGYDLSP
+531 AGYDLSP

-561 YSGYS
+561 YSGYA

-591 LNLNNLLQGYDAE
+591 LNLNNLLQGYDAG

-635 PDLEHI
+635 PDLKHI

-656 TSIMASLRVAPQYD
+656 TSIMAALRVAPQYD

-797 AELLVS
+797 AELVVS
-803 PLNLFPKWREK
+803 PLNLFPKWRDK

-927 FSFGGVKLQRS
+927 LSFGGVKLQRS

-991 KTVHGYGLWNSKY
+991 KTVYGYGLWNSKY

-1059 PLRDIELSTSR
+1059 PLRDLELSTSR

-1118 LKYGFTVGGRYY
+1118 LKYGFTVGARYY

-1219 APYTVYKSQTA
+1219 APYTVYKGQTA

-1289 LYRLSNTVQL
+1289 LYRLSNIVQL

-1553 INFLVGTRYSF
+1553 INFSVGTRYSF

>member
-1 MIFNRYH
+1 MKISLRYIVAFLMLVPLSVSA
-8 RFQYIC
+8 RQDVSLFVNGQVLPEEKQYSDNHSHSIEDDEERKNTP
-14 SIGLAY
+14 SIGFD
-20 GVKYSI
+20 
-26 YTLVLVPVFTFAR
+26 P
-39 INTSTNAAISSYS
+39 SSVRLQKRYRPLE
-52 NVEAKSVVFCKDLN
+52 N
-66 SMDIPIAIDSTNI
+66 DS
-79 SGDDEKIEFR
+79 
-89 QVNFA
+89 
-94 PAEVQ
+94 
-99 LQSRYT
+99 
-105 PRMNDKLFTDS
+105 LFPKQ
-116 SSWWRRFYLG
+116 WWRRFYFG
-126 VGGGVQVLSDNVAN
+126 IGGGIQGLTDNIGMVSNA
-140 VHHGSLNA
+140 SANA
-148 YIGYRFTPIHSIRAH
+148 YLGYRLTPIHSLRL
-163 ASIIKY
+163 SGSYIKY
-169 KYDSKRKSTRSI
+169 NFNGNNKSAKSLGVGIDYLVNLSNFAWGYDPSRVFEVSTVV
-181 GIGLDY
+181 GIGTRY
-187 LANLTNFVLGYDR
+187 SRA
-200 NRLLDVSSMLGLGVR
+200 
-215 MTGTALPHRLNPYA
+215 ALPSKINPYA
-229 YIGFHTDFHLS
+229 HIGLNADVYIS
-240 SNFSLFIEPY
+240 KYASLFFEPY
-250 IGAQREANML
+250 IGAQRQMSTVLN
-260 FNRPNPEKW
+260 NPSREKW
-269 NLMYGMSGGL
+269 NLMYGFSTGL
-279 QLTLD
+279 QVSLENRTD
-284 KQLNYY
+284 Y
-290 ADADSIYGKFFFDSS
+290 DSIYKKIFLDTS
-305 IGVVMPGR
+305 IGVVSSGR
-313 HGGAMHRYGSSYQ
+313 SGGILNRLGVGYQ
-326 MAMGMWFNPMFGI
+326 VALGLWINPMIGL
-339 RLGAHAQSA
+339 RVGAHGESF
-348 YWSSQP
+348 YW
-354 EYLYGVKLRT
+354 T
-364 SKAHVVFGGRAEIIL
+364 SRIRNKNNVPVRYSHNQVLVGGRAELMLDPL
-379 NPMNFVRSWRDNKVG
+379 NFSKKWREAPEG
-394 HDFGFN
+394 HDFDLN
-400 VLLGGDFG
+400 LLLGGELG
-408 WNMKSNM
+408 WELKNGLYGESIRR
-415 QGTTSGGFQCYYYGL
+415 SHAYYYGITSAL
-430 TGAFQAMYRISKP
+430 QALYRIDK
-443 GTYIYVEPRY
+443 GTYIYIEPRY
-453 LGVMYNVP
+453 QAIYYNDKKSEGWSP
-461 YQNTHNSKF
+461 SDHIASIN
-470 TVEHNLALSVGS
+470 VGS
-482 RIYLTNPFASNA
+482 RVYLTKPFSFKRPQGAYIP
-494 ADTVFNKHWWIG
+494 HWWVAIDAG
-506 TDIGGVKYYK
+506 ALKYYNAPRVTK
-516 TVRRANGGLGINPTA
+516 SGLGLNPTIGFA
-531 SILAGYDLSP
+531 AGYDLSP

-561 YSGYS
+561 YSGYA

-591 LNLNNLLQGYDAE
+591 LNLNNLLQGYDGE
-604 RRFNLWWTV
+604 RRFNLWWTG

-635 PDLEHI
+635 PDLKHI

-656 TSIMASLRVAPQYD
+656 TSIMAALRVAPQYD

-797 AELLVS
+797 AELVVS
-803 PLNLFPKWREK
+803 PLNLFPKWRDK

-927 FSFGGVKLQRS
+927 LSFGGVKLQRS

-991 KTVHGYGLWNSKY
+991 KTVYGYGLWNSKY

-1045 ENNTFVEGQNATYK
+1045 ENNNFVEGQNATYK
-1059 PLRDIELSTSR
+1059 PLRELELSTSR

-1401 SLQLSTDIH
+1401 SLQFSTDIH

-1553 INFLVGTRYSF
+1553 INFSVGTRYSF

>member
-1 MIFNRYH
+1 MKISLRYIVAFLMLVPLSVSA
-8 RFQYIC
+8 RQDVSLFVNGQVLPEEKQYSDNHSHSIEDDEERKNTP
-14 SIGLAY
+14 SIGFD
-20 GVKYSI
+20 
-26 YTLVLVPVFTFAR
+26 P
-39 INTSTNAAISSYS
+39 SSVRLQKRYRPLE
-52 NVEAKSVVFCKDLN
+52 N
-66 SMDIPIAIDSTNI
+66 DS
-79 SGDDEKIEFR
+79 
-89 QVNFA
+89 
-94 PAEVQ
+94 
-99 LQSRYT
+99 
-105 PRMNDKLFTDS
+105 LFPKQ
-116 SSWWRRFYLG
+116 WWRRFYFG
-126 VGGGVQVLSDNVAN
+126 IGGGIQGLTDNIGMVSNA
-140 VHHGSLNA
+140 SANA
-148 YIGYRFTPIHSIRAH
+148 YLGYHLTPIHSLRL
-163 ASIIKY
+163 SGSYIKY
-169 KYDSKRKSTRSI
+169 NFNGINKSAKSLGVGIDYLVNLSNFAWGYDPSRVFEVSTVV
-181 GIGLDY
+181 GIGARY
-187 LANLTNFVLGYDR
+187 SRA
-200 NRLLDVSSMLGLGVR
+200 
-215 MTGTALPHRLNPYA
+215 ALPSKINPYA
-229 YIGFHTDFHLS
+229 HIGLNADVYIS
-240 SNFSLFIEPY
+240 KYASLFFEPY
-250 IGAQREANML
+250 IGAQRQMSTVLN
-260 FNRPNPEKW
+260 NPSREKW
-269 NLMYGMSGGL
+269 NLMYGFSTGL
-279 QLTLD
+279 QVSLENRTD
-284 KQLNYY
+284 YFSE
-290 ADADSIYGKFFFDSS
+290 ADSIYKKIFLDTS
-305 IGVVMPGR
+305 IGVVSSGR
-313 HGGAMHRYGSSYQ
+313 SGGILNRLGVGYQ
-326 MAMGMWFNPMFGI
+326 AALGLWINPMIGL
-339 RLGAHAQSA
+339 RVGAHGESF
-348 YWSSQP
+348 YW
-354 EYLYGVKLRT
+354 T
-364 SKAHVVFGGRAEIIL
+364 SRIRNKNNVPVRYSHNQVLVGGRAELML
-379 NPMNFVRSWRDNKVG
+379 NPLNFSKKWREAPEG
-394 HDFGFN
+394 HDFDLN
-400 VLLGGDFG
+400 LLLGGELG
-408 WNMKSNM
+408 WELKNGLYGESIRR
-415 QGTTSGGFQCYYYGL
+415 SHAYYYGITSAL
-430 TGAFQAMYRISKP
+430 QALYRIDK
-443 GTYIYVEPRY
+443 GTYIYIEPRY
-453 LGVMYNVP
+453 QAIYYNDKKSEGWSP
-461 YQNTHNSKF
+461 SDHIASIN
-470 TVEHNLALSVGS
+470 VGS
-482 RIYLTNPFASNA
+482 RVYLTKPFSFKRPQGAYIP
-494 ADTVFNKHWWIG
+494 HWWVAIDAG
-506 TDIGGVKYYK
+506 ALKYYNAPRVTK
-516 TVRRANGGLGINPTA
+516 SGLGLNPTIGFA
-531 SILAGYDLSP
+531 AGYDLSP

-803 PLNLFPKWREK
+803 PLNLFPKWRDK

-1173 SAMYASLGYWF
+1173 SAMYASLGYWS

-1553 INFLVGTRYSF
+1553 INFSVGTRYSF

>member
-1 MIFNRYH
+1 MKISLRYIVAFLMLVPLSVPA
-8 RFQYIC
+8 RQDVSLFVNGQVLPEEKQYSDNHSHSIEDDEERKNTP
-14 SIGLAY
+14 SIGFD
-20 GVKYSI
+20 
-26 YTLVLVPVFTFAR
+26 P
-39 INTSTNAAISSYS
+39 SSVRLQKRYRPLE
-52 NVEAKSVVFCKDLN
+52 N
-66 SMDIPIAIDSTNI
+66 DS
-79 SGDDEKIEFR
+79 
-89 QVNFA
+89 
-94 PAEVQ
+94 
-99 LQSRYT
+99 
-105 PRMNDKLFTDS
+105 LFPKQ
-116 SSWWRRFYLG
+116 WWRRFYFG
-126 VGGGVQVLSDNVAN
+126 IGGGIQGLTDNIGMVSNA
-140 VHHGSLNA
+140 SANA
-148 YIGYRFTPIHSIRAH
+148 YLGYHLTPIHSLRL
-163 ASIIKY
+163 SGSYIKY
-169 KYDSKRKSTRSI
+169 NFNGNNKSAKSLGVGIDYLVNLSNFAWGYDPSRVFEVSTVV
-181 GIGLDY
+181 GIGARY
-187 LANLTNFVLGYDR
+187 SRA
-200 NRLLDVSSMLGLGVR
+200 
-215 MTGTALPHRLNPYA
+215 ALPSKINPYA
-229 YIGFHTDFHLS
+229 HIGLNADVYIS
-240 SNFSLFIEPY
+240 KYASLFFEPY
-250 IGAQREANML
+250 IGAQRQMSTVLN
-260 FNRPNPEKW
+260 NPSREKW
-269 NLMYGMSGGL
+269 NLMYGFSTGL
-279 QLTLD
+279 QVSLENRTD
-284 KQLNYY
+284 YFSE
-290 ADADSIYGKFFFDSS
+290 ADSIYKKIFLDTS
-305 IGVVMPGR
+305 IGVVSSGR
-313 HGGAMHRYGSSYQ
+313 SGGILNRLGVGYQ
-326 MAMGMWFNPMFGI
+326 AALGLWINPMIGL
-339 RLGAHAQSA
+339 RVGAHGESF
-348 YWSSQP
+348 YW
-354 EYLYGVKLRT
+354 T
-364 SKAHVVFGGRAEIIL
+364 SRIRNKNNVPVRYSHNQVLVGGRAELMLDPL
-379 NPMNFVRSWRDNKVG
+379 NFSKKWREAPEG
-394 HDFGFN
+394 HDFDLN
-400 VLLGGDFG
+400 LLLGGELG
-408 WNMKSNM
+408 WELKNGLYGESIRR
-415 QGTTSGGFQCYYYGL
+415 SHAYYYGITSAL
-430 TGAFQAMYRISKP
+430 QALYRIDK
-443 GTYIYVEPRY
+443 GTYIYIEPRY
-453 LGVMYNVP
+453 QAIYYNDKKSEGWSP
-461 YQNTHNSKF
+461 SDHIASIN
-470 TVEHNLALSVGS
+470 VGS
-482 RIYLTNPFASNA
+482 RVYLTKPFSFKRPQGAYIP
-494 ADTVFNKHWWIG
+494 HWWVAIDAG
-506 TDIGGVKYYK
+506 ALKYYNAPRVTK
-516 TVRRANGGLGINPTA
+516 GGIGLNPTIGFA
-531 SILAGYDLSP
+531 AGYDLSP

-547 QLAYQRLYNVHTAR
+547 QLAYQRLYNVYTAR
-561 YSGYS
+561 YSGYA

-591 LNLNNLLQGYDAE
+591 LNLNNLLQGYDGE

-635 PDLEHI
+635 PDLKHI

-656 TSIMASLRVAPQYD
+656 TSIMAALRVAPQYD

-681 IQGTNPGNNPR
+681 IQGTTPGNNPR

-797 AELLVS
+797 AELVVS
-803 PLNLFPKWREK
+803 PLNLFPKWRDK

-860 INNPGTYIFVEP
+860 INNPGTFIFVEP

-927 FSFGGVKLQRS
+927 LSFGGVKLQRS
-938 ETWRPTSGL
+938 EAWRPTSGL

-991 KTVHGYGLWNSKY
+991 KTIHGYGLWNSKY

-1045 ENNTFVEGQNATYK
+1045 ENNTFVEGQNTTYK
-1059 PLRDIELSTSR
+1059 PLRELELSTSR

-1084 SMAVAKDVDVTAE
+1084 SMAVAKDIDVTAE
-1097 VMGQYNFVHATN
+1097 VMGQYNFIHATN

-1135 LNILDEFKSQPWH
+1135 LNILEEYKSQPWH

-1163 DTKNAFRSSG
+1163 DTMNAFRSSG

-1219 APYTVYKSQTA
+1219 APYTIYKSQTA

-1265 NFGGILK
+1265 NFGGMLK
-1272 VQGMSRGY
+1272 VQGLSRGY

-1314 KEIMSNESFS
+1314 KEIMCNESFS

-1333 ARISRPVQQTED
+1333 ARISRPVQQKEKA
-1345 TEDKELLAGAHR
+1345 EDKEGLAGAHR

-1376 SSGGTTL
+1376 RSGGTTV

-1415 GQPYSVRSYGLERNY
+1415 GQPYSVLSYGLERNY
-1430 TGMVDSRYSMM
+1430 TGMLDSRYCMM
-1441 DVRLM
+1441 DTRLM

-1490 GGSDFKYRGKR
+1490 VGTDFKYTGKR
-1501 YAGETSMGLVM
+1501 YASETSMGLVM

-1538 SFMPEQHNHFMNNLK
+1538 SFMPEEHNHFMNNLK
-1553 INFLVGTRYSF
+1553 INFSVGTRYSF

>member
-1 MIFNRYH
+1 MKISLRYIVAFLMLVPLSVSA
-8 RFQYIC
+8 RQDVSLFVNGQVLPEEKQYSDNHSHSIEDDEERKNTP
-14 SIGLAY
+14 SIGFD
-20 GVKYSI
+20 
-26 YTLVLVPVFTFAR
+26 P
-39 INTSTNAAISSYS
+39 SSVRLQKRYRPLE
-52 NVEAKSVVFCKDLN
+52 N
-66 SMDIPIAIDSTNI
+66 DS
-79 SGDDEKIEFR
+79 
-89 QVNFA
+89 
-94 PAEVQ
+94 
-99 LQSRYT
+99 
-105 PRMNDKLFTDS
+105 LFPKQ
-116 SSWWRRFYLG
+116 WWRRFYFG
-126 VGGGVQVLSDNVAN
+126 IGGGIQGLTDNIGMVSNA
-140 VHHGSLNA
+140 SANA
-148 YIGYRFTPIHSIRAH
+148 YLGYRLTPIHSFRL
-163 ASIIKY
+163 SGSYIKY
-169 KYDSKRKSTRSI
+169 NFNGNNKSAKSLGVGIDYLVNLSNFAWGYDPSRVFEVSTVV
-181 GIGLDY
+181 GIGARY
-187 LANLTNFVLGYDR
+187 SRA
-200 NRLLDVSSMLGLGVR
+200 
-215 MTGTALPHRLNPYA
+215 ALPSKINPYA
-229 YIGFHTDFHLS
+229 HIGLNADVYIS
-240 SNFSLFIEPY
+240 KYASLFFEPY
-250 IGAQREANML
+250 IGAQRQMSTVLN
-260 FNRPNPEKW
+260 NPSREKW
-269 NLMYGMSGGL
+269 NLMYGFSTGL
-279 QLTLD
+279 QVSLENRTD
-284 KQLNYY
+284 YFSE
-290 ADADSIYGKFFFDSS
+290 ADSIYKKIFLDTS
-305 IGVVMPGR
+305 IGVVSSGR
-313 HGGAMHRYGSSYQ
+313 SGGILNRLGVGYQ
-326 MAMGMWFNPMFGI
+326 AALGLWINPMIGL
-339 RLGAHAQSA
+339 RVGAHGESF
-348 YWSSQP
+348 YW
-354 EYLYGVKLRT
+354 T
-364 SKAHVVFGGRAEIIL
+364 SRIRNKNNVPVRYSHNQVLVGGRAELML
-379 NPMNFVRSWRDNKVG
+379 NPLNFSKKWREAPEG
-394 HDFGFN
+394 HDFDLN
-400 VLLGGDFG
+400 LLLGGELG
-408 WNMKSNM
+408 WELKNGLYGESIRR
-415 QGTTSGGFQCYYYGL
+415 SHAYYYGITSAL
-430 TGAFQAMYRISKP
+430 QALYRIDK
-443 GTYIYVEPRY
+443 GTYIYIEPRY
-453 LGVMYNVP
+453 QAIYYNDKKSEGWSP
-461 YQNTHNSKF
+461 SDHIASIN
-470 TVEHNLALSVGS
+470 VGS
-482 RIYLTNPFASNA
+482 RVYLTKPFSFKRPQGAYIP
-494 ADTVFNKHWWIG
+494 HWWVAIDAG
-506 TDIGGVKYYK
+506 ALKYYNAPRVTK
-516 TVRRANGGLGINPTA
+516 SGLGLNPTIGFA
-531 SILAGYDLSP
+531 AGYDLSP

-803 PLNLFPKWREK
+803 PLNLFPKWRDK

-1553 INFLVGTRYSF
+1553 INFSVGTRYSF

>member
-1 MIFNRYH
+1 MKISLRYIVAFLMLVPLSVSA
-8 RFQYIC
+8 RQDVSLFVNGQVLPEEKQYSDNHSHSIEDDEERKNTP
-14 SIGLAY
+14 SIGFD
-20 GVKYSI
+20 
-26 YTLVLVPVFTFAR
+26 P
-39 INTSTNAAISSYS
+39 SSVRLQKRYRPLE
-52 NVEAKSVVFCKDLN
+52 N
-66 SMDIPIAIDSTNI
+66 DS
-79 SGDDEKIEFR
+79 
-89 QVNFA
+89 
-94 PAEVQ
+94 
-99 LQSRYT
+99 
-105 PRMNDKLFTDS
+105 LFPKQ
-116 SSWWRRFYLG
+116 WWRRFYFG
-126 VGGGVQVLSDNVAN
+126 IGGGIQGLTDNIGMVSNA
-140 VHHGSLNA
+140 SANA
-148 YIGYRFTPIHSIRAH
+148 YLGYHLTPIHSLRL
-163 ASIIKY
+163 SGSYIKY
-169 KYDSKRKSTRSI
+169 NFNGNNKSAKSLGVGIDYLVNLSNFAWGYDPSRVFEVSTVV
-181 GIGLDY
+181 GIGARY
-187 LANLTNFVLGYDR
+187 SRA
-200 NRLLDVSSMLGLGVR
+200 
-215 MTGTALPHRLNPYA
+215 ALPSKINPYA
-229 YIGFHTDFHLS
+229 HIGLNADVYIS
-240 SNFSLFIEPY
+240 KYASLFFEPY
-250 IGAQREANML
+250 IGAQRQMSTVLN
-260 FNRPNPEKW
+260 NPSREKW
-269 NLMYGMSGGL
+269 NLMYGFSTGL
-279 QLTLD
+279 QVSLENRTD
-284 KQLNYY
+284 YFSE
-290 ADADSIYGKFFFDSS
+290 ADSIYKKIFLDTS
-305 IGVVMPGR
+305 IGVVSSGR
-313 HGGAMHRYGSSYQ
+313 SGGILNRLGVGYQ
-326 MAMGMWFNPMFGI
+326 AALGLWINPMIGL
-339 RLGAHAQSA
+339 RVGAHGESF
-348 YWSSQP
+348 YW
-354 EYLYGVKLRT
+354 T
-364 SKAHVVFGGRAEIIL
+364 SRIRNKNNVPVRYSHNQVLVGGRAELMLDPL
-379 NPMNFVRSWRDNKVG
+379 NFSKKWREAHEG
-394 HDFGFN
+394 HDFDLN
-400 VLLGGDFG
+400 LLLGGELG
-408 WNMKSNM
+408 WELKNGLYGESIRR
-415 QGTTSGGFQCYYYGL
+415 SHAYYYGITSAL
-430 TGAFQAMYRISKP
+430 QALYRIDK
-443 GTYIYVEPRY
+443 GTYIYIEPRY
-453 LGVMYNVP
+453 QAIYYNDKKSEGWSP
-461 YQNTHNSKF
+461 SDHMASIN
-470 TVEHNLALSVGS
+470 VGS
-482 RIYLTNPFASNA
+482 RVYLTKPFSFKRPQGAYIP
-494 ADTVFNKHWWIG
+494 HWWVAIDAG
-506 TDIGGVKYYK
+506 ALKYYNAPRVTK
-516 TVRRANGGLGINPTA
+516 SGLGLNPTIGFA
-531 SILAGYDLSP
+531 AGYDLSP

-561 YSGYS
+561 YSGYA

-591 LNLNNLLQGYDAE
+591 LNLNNLLQGYDAG

-797 AELLVS
+797 AELVVS
-803 PLNLFPKWREK
+803 PLNLFPKWRDK

-828 DLGGIARTPSERDP
+828 DLGGIARTASERDP

-927 FSFGGVKLQRS
+927 LSFGGVKLQRS

-991 KTVHGYGLWNSKY
+991 KTVYGYGLWNSKY

-1059 PLRDIELSTSR
+1059 PLREVELSTSR

-1289 LYRLSNTVQL
+1289 LYRLSNIVQL

-1553 INFLVGTRYSF
+1553 INFSVGTRYSF

>member
-1 MIFNRYH
+1 MKISLRYIVAFLMLVPLSVSA
-8 RFQYIC
+8 RQDVSLFVNGQVLPEEKQYSDNHSHSIEDDEERKNTP
-14 SIGLAY
+14 SIGFD
-20 GVKYSI
+20 
-26 YTLVLVPVFTFAR
+26 P
-39 INTSTNAAISSYS
+39 SSVRLQKRYRPLE
-52 NVEAKSVVFCKDLN
+52 N
-66 SMDIPIAIDSTNI
+66 DS
-79 SGDDEKIEFR
+79 
-89 QVNFA
+89 
-94 PAEVQ
+94 
-99 LQSRYT
+99 
-105 PRMNDKLFTDS
+105 LFPKQ
-116 SSWWRRFYLG
+116 WWRRFYFG
-126 VGGGVQVLSDNVAN
+126 IGGGIQGLTDNIGMVSNA
-140 VHHGSLNA
+140 SANA
-148 YIGYRFTPIHSIRAH
+148 YLGYRLTPIHSLRL
-163 ASIIKY
+163 SGSYIKY
-169 KYDSKRKSTRSI
+169 NFNGNNKSAKSLGVGIDYLVNLSNFAWGYDPSRVFEVSTVV
-181 GIGLDY
+181 GIGARY
-187 LANLTNFVLGYDR
+187 SRA
-200 NRLLDVSSMLGLGVR
+200 
-215 MTGTALPHRLNPYA
+215 ALPSNINPYA
-229 YIGFHTDFHLS
+229 HIGLNADVYIS
-240 SNFSLFIEPY
+240 KYASLFFEPY
-250 IGAQREANML
+250 IGAQRQMSTVLN
-260 FNRPNPEKW
+260 NPSREKW
-269 NLMYGMSGGL
+269 NLMYGFSTGL
-279 QLTLD
+279 QVSLENRTD
-284 KQLNYY
+284 YFSE
-290 ADADSIYGKFFFDSS
+290 ADSIYKKIFLDTS
-305 IGVVMPGR
+305 IGVVSSGR
-313 HGGAMHRYGSSYQ
+313 SGGILNRLGVGYQ
-326 MAMGMWFNPMFGI
+326 AALGLWINPMIGL
-339 RLGAHAQSA
+339 RVGAHGESF
-348 YWSSQP
+348 YW
-354 EYLYGVKLRT
+354 T
-364 SKAHVVFGGRAEIIL
+364 SRIRNKNNVPVRYSHNQVLVGGRAELML
-379 NPMNFVRSWRDNKVG
+379 NPLNFSKKWREAPEG
-394 HDFGFN
+394 HDFDLN
-400 VLLGGDFG
+400 LLLGGELG
-408 WNMKSNM
+408 WELKNGLYGESIRR
-415 QGTTSGGFQCYYYGL
+415 SHAYYYGITSAL
-430 TGAFQAMYRISKP
+430 QALYRIDK
-443 GTYIYVEPRY
+443 GTYIYIEPRY
-453 LGVMYNVP
+453 QAIYYNDKKSEGWSP
-461 YQNTHNSKF
+461 SDHIASIN
-470 TVEHNLALSVGS
+470 VGS
-482 RIYLTNPFASNA
+482 RVYLTKPFSFKRPQGAYIP
-494 ADTVFNKHWWIG
+494 HWWVAIDAG
-506 TDIGGVKYYK
+506 ALKYYNAPRVTK
-516 TVRRANGGLGINPTA
+516 SGLGLNPTIGFA
-531 SILAGYDLSP
+531 AGYDLSP

-709 QRSDRQRLWPRFNR
+709 QRSDRLRLWPRFNR

-747 YSASLGMWFT
+747 YSASMGMWFT

-797 AELLVS
+797 AELVVS
-803 PLNLFPKWREK
+803 PLNLFPKWRDK

-927 FSFGGVKLQRS
+927 LSFGGVKLQRS
-938 ETWRPTSGL
+938 EAWRPTSGL

-991 KTVHGYGLWNSKY
+991 KTVYGYGLWNSKY

-1045 ENNTFVEGQNATYK
+1045 ENNTFVEGQNTTYK
-1059 PLRDIELSTSR
+1059 PLRELELSTSR

-1184 NSLLGARLGIGGNQ
+1184 NNLLGARLGIGGNQ

-1299 YVEPRYDSYSYNVYN
+1299 YVEPRYDSYSYNVYS

-1345 TEDKELLAGAHR
+1345 TEDKEFLAGAHR

-1390 AGYDFTRLHGM
+1390 AGYDFTHLHGM
-1401 SLQLSTDIH
+1401 SLQFSTDIH

-1553 INFLVGTRYSF
+1553 INFSVGTRYSF

>member
-1 MIFNRYH
+1 MKISLRYIVAFLMLVPLSVPA
-8 RFQYIC
+8 RQDVSLFVNGQVLPEEKQYSDNHSHSIEDDEERKNTP
-14 SIGLAY
+14 SIGFD
-20 GVKYSI
+20 
-26 YTLVLVPVFTFAR
+26 P
-39 INTSTNAAISSYS
+39 SSVRLQKRYRPLE
-52 NVEAKSVVFCKDLN
+52 N
-66 SMDIPIAIDSTNI
+66 DS
-79 SGDDEKIEFR
+79 
-89 QVNFA
+89 
-94 PAEVQ
+94 
-99 LQSRYT
+99 
-105 PRMNDKLFTDS
+105 LFPKQ
-116 SSWWRRFYLG
+116 WWRRFYFG
-126 VGGGVQVLSDNVAN
+126 IGGGIQGLTDNIGMVSNA
-140 VHHGSLNA
+140 SANA
-148 YIGYRFTPIHSIRAH
+148 YLGYHLTPIHSLRL
-163 ASIIKY
+163 SGSYIKY
-169 KYDSKRKSTRSI
+169 NFNGNNKSAKSLGVGIDYLVNLSNFAWGYDPSRVFEVSTVV
-181 GIGLDY
+181 GIGARY
-187 LANLTNFVLGYDR
+187 SRA
-200 NRLLDVSSMLGLGVR
+200 
-215 MTGTALPHRLNPYA
+215 ALPSKINPYA
-229 YIGFHTDFHLS
+229 HIGLNADVYIS
-240 SNFSLFIEPY
+240 KYASLFFEPY
-250 IGAQREANML
+250 IGAQRQMSTVLN
-260 FNRPNPEKW
+260 NPSREKW
-269 NLMYGMSGGL
+269 NLMYGFSTGL
-279 QLTLD
+279 QVSLENRTD
-284 KQLNYY
+284 YFSE
-290 ADADSIYGKFFFDSS
+290 ADSIYKKIFLDTS
-305 IGVVMPGR
+305 IGVVSSGR
-313 HGGAMHRYGSSYQ
+313 SGGILNRLGVGYQ
-326 MAMGMWFNPMFGI
+326 AALGLWINPMIGL
-339 RLGAHAQSA
+339 RVGAHGESF
-348 YWSSQP
+348 YW
-354 EYLYGVKLRT
+354 T
-364 SKAHVVFGGRAEIIL
+364 SRIRNKNNVPVRYSHNQVLVGGRAELMLDPL
-379 NPMNFVRSWRDNKVG
+379 NFSKKWREAPEG
-394 HDFGFN
+394 HDFDLN
-400 VLLGGDFG
+400 LLLGGELG
-408 WNMKSNM
+408 WELKNGLYGESIRR
-415 QGTTSGGFQCYYYGL
+415 SHAYYYGITSAL
-430 TGAFQAMYRISKP
+430 QALYRIDK
-443 GTYIYVEPRY
+443 GTYIYIEPRY
-453 LGVMYNVP
+453 QAIYYNDKKSEGWSP
-461 YQNTHNSKF
+461 SDHIASIN
-470 TVEHNLALSVGS
+470 VGS
-482 RIYLTNPFASNA
+482 RVYLTKPFSFKRPQGAYIP
-494 ADTVFNKHWWIG
+494 HWWVAIDAG
-506 TDIGGVKYYK
+506 ALKYYNAPRVTK
-516 TVRRANGGLGINPTA
+516 GGIGLNPTIGFA
-531 SILAGYDLSP
+531 AGYDLSP

-547 QLAYQRLYNVHTAR
+547 QLAYQRLYNVYTAR
-561 YSGYS
+561 YSGYA

-591 LNLNNLLQGYDAE
+591 LNLNNLLQGYDGE

-635 PDLEHI
+635 PDLKHI

-656 TSIMASLRVAPQYD
+656 TSIMAALRVAPQYD

-797 AELLVS
+797 AELVVS
-803 PLNLFPKWREK
+803 PLNLFPKWRDK

-860 INNPGTYIFVEP
+860 INNPSTFIFVEP

-903 RVYMDNPSFVP
+903 RVYMDNMSFVP

-927 FSFGGVKLQRS
+927 LSFGGVKLQRS
-938 ETWRPTSGL
+938 EAWRPTSGL

-991 KTVHGYGLWNSKY
+991 KTIHGYGLWNSKY

-1045 ENNTFVEGQNATYK
+1045 ENNTFVEGQNTTYK
-1059 PLRDIELSTSR
+1059 PLRELELSTSR

-1097 VMGQYNFVHATN
+1097 VMGQYNFIHATN

-1135 LNILDEFKSQPWH
+1135 LNILEEYKSQPWH

-1219 APYTVYKSQTA
+1219 APYTIYKSQTA

-1265 NFGGILK
+1265 NFGGMLK
-1272 VQGMSRGY
+1272 VQGLSRGY

-1314 KEIMSNESFS
+1314 KEIMCNESFS

-1333 ARISRPVQQTED
+1333 ARISRPVQQKEKA
-1345 TEDKELLAGAHR
+1345 EDKEGLAGAHR

-1376 SSGGTTL
+1376 RSGGTTV

-1415 GQPYSVRSYGLERNY
+1415 GQPYSVLSYGLERNY
-1430 TGMVDSRYSMM
+1430 TGMLDSRYCMM
-1441 DVRLM
+1441 DARLM

-1490 GGSDFKYRGKR
+1490 GGSNFKYTGKR

-1553 INFLVGTRYSF
+1553 INFSVGTRYSF

>member
-1 MIFNRYH
+1 MKISLRYIVAFLMLVPLSVSA
-8 RFQYIC
+8 RQDVSLFVNGQVLPEEKQYSDNHSHSIEDDEERKNTP
-14 SIGLAY
+14 SIGFD
-20 GVKYSI
+20 
-26 YTLVLVPVFTFAR
+26 P
-39 INTSTNAAISSYS
+39 SSVRLQKRYRPLE
-52 NVEAKSVVFCKDLN
+52 N
-66 SMDIPIAIDSTNI
+66 DS
-79 SGDDEKIEFR
+79 
-89 QVNFA
+89 
-94 PAEVQ
+94 
-99 LQSRYT
+99 
-105 PRMNDKLFTDS
+105 LFPKQ
-116 SSWWRRFYLG
+116 WWRRFYFG
-126 VGGGVQVLSDNVAN
+126 IGGGIQGLTDNIGMVSNA
-140 VHHGSLNA
+140 SANA
-148 YIGYRFTPIHSIRAH
+148 YLGYHLTPIHSLRL
-163 ASIIKY
+163 SGSYIKY
-169 KYDSKRKSTRSI
+169 NFNGINKSAKSLGVGIDYLVNLSNFAWGYDPSRVFEVSTVV
-181 GIGLDY
+181 GIGARY
-187 LANLTNFVLGYDR
+187 SRA
-200 NRLLDVSSMLGLGVR
+200 
-215 MTGTALPHRLNPYA
+215 ALPSKINPYA
-229 YIGFHTDFHLS
+229 HIGLNADVYIS
-240 SNFSLFIEPY
+240 KYASLFFEPY
-250 IGAQREANML
+250 IGAQRQMSTVLN
-260 FNRPNPEKW
+260 NPSREKW
-269 NLMYGMSGGL
+269 NLMYGFSTGL
-279 QLTLD
+279 QVSLENRTD
-284 KQLNYY
+284 YFSE
-290 ADADSIYGKFFFDSS
+290 ADSIYKKIFLDTS
-305 IGVVMPGR
+305 IGVVSSGR
-313 HGGAMHRYGSSYQ
+313 SGGILNRLGVGYQ
-326 MAMGMWFNPMFGI
+326 AALGLWINPMIGL
-339 RLGAHAQSA
+339 RVGAHGESF
-348 YWSSQP
+348 YW
-354 EYLYGVKLRT
+354 T
-364 SKAHVVFGGRAEIIL
+364 SRIRNKNNVPVRYSHNQVLVGGRAELMLDPL
-379 NPMNFVRSWRDNKVG
+379 NFSKKWREAPEG
-394 HDFGFN
+394 HDFDLN
-400 VLLGGDFG
+400 LLLGGELG
-408 WNMKSNM
+408 WELKNGLYGESIRR
-415 QGTTSGGFQCYYYGL
+415 SHAYYYGITSAL
-430 TGAFQAMYRISKP
+430 QALYRIDK
-443 GTYIYVEPRY
+443 GTYIYIEPRY
-453 LGVMYNVP
+453 QAIYYNDKKSEGWSP
-461 YQNTHNSKF
+461 SDHIASIN
-470 TVEHNLALSVGS
+470 VGS
-482 RIYLTNPFASNA
+482 RVYLTKPFSFKRPQGAYIP
-494 ADTVFNKHWWIG
+494 HWWVAIDAG
-506 TDIGGVKYYK
+506 ALKYYNAPRVTK
-516 TVRRANGGLGINPTA
+516 SGLGLNPTIGFA
-531 SILAGYDLSP
+531 AGYDLSP

-561 YSGYS
+561 YSGYA

-591 LNLNNLLQGYDAE
+591 LNLNNLLQGYDGE

-635 PDLEHI
+635 PDLKHI

-656 TSIMASLRVAPQYD
+656 TSIMAALRVAPQYD

-797 AELLVS
+797 AELVVS
-803 PLNLFPKWREK
+803 PLNLFPKWRDK

-828 DLGGIARTPSERDP
+828 DLGGIARTASERDP

-927 FSFGGVKLQRS
+927 LSFGGVKLQRS
-938 ETWRPTSGL
+938 EAWRPTSGL

-1289 LYRLSNTVQL
+1289 LYRLSNIVQL
-1299 YVEPRYDSYSYNVYN
+1299 YVEPRYDSYSYNVYS

-1345 TEDKELLAGAHR
+1345 TEDKEFLAGAHR

-1553 INFLVGTRYSF
+1553 INFSVGTRYSF

>member
-1 MIFNRYH
+1 MKISLRYIVAFLMLVPLSVSA
-8 RFQYIC
+8 RQDVSLFVNGQVLPEEKQYSDNHSHSIEDDEERKNTP
-14 SIGLAY
+14 SIGFD
-20 GVKYSI
+20 
-26 YTLVLVPVFTFAR
+26 P
-39 INTSTNAAISSYS
+39 SSVRLQKRYRPLE
-52 NVEAKSVVFCKDLN
+52 N
-66 SMDIPIAIDSTNI
+66 DS
-79 SGDDEKIEFR
+79 
-89 QVNFA
+89 
-94 PAEVQ
+94 
-99 LQSRYT
+99 
-105 PRMNDKLFTDS
+105 LFPKQ
-116 SSWWRRFYLG
+116 WWRRFYFG
-126 VGGGVQVLSDNVAN
+126 IGGGIQGLTDNIGMVSNA
-140 VHHGSLNA
+140 SANA
-148 YIGYRFTPIHSIRAH
+148 YLGYRLTPIHSLRL
-163 ASIIKY
+163 SGSYIKY
-169 KYDSKRKSTRSI
+169 NFNGNNKSAKSLGVGIDYLVNLSNFAWGYDPSRVFEVSTVV
-181 GIGLDY
+181 GIGARY
-187 LANLTNFVLGYDR
+187 SRA
-200 NRLLDVSSMLGLGVR
+200 
-215 MTGTALPHRLNPYA
+215 ALPSNINPYA
-229 YIGFHTDFHLS
+229 HIGLNADVYIS
-240 SNFSLFIEPY
+240 KYASLFFEPY
-250 IGAQREANML
+250 IGAQRQMSTVLN
-260 FNRPNPEKW
+260 NPSREKW
-269 NLMYGMSGGL
+269 NLMYGFSTGL
-279 QLTLD
+279 QVSLENRTD
-284 KQLNYY
+284 YFSE
-290 ADADSIYGKFFFDSS
+290 ADSIYKKIFLDTS
-305 IGVVMPGR
+305 IGVVSSGR
-313 HGGAMHRYGSSYQ
+313 SGGILNRLGVGYQ
-326 MAMGMWFNPMFGI
+326 AALGLWINPMIGL
-339 RLGAHAQSA
+339 RVGAHGESF
-348 YWSSQP
+348 YW
-354 EYLYGVKLRT
+354 T
-364 SKAHVVFGGRAEIIL
+364 SRIRNKNNVPVRYSHNQVLVGGRAELML
-379 NPMNFVRSWRDNKVG
+379 NHLNFSKKWREAPEG
-394 HDFGFN
+394 HDFDLN
-400 VLLGGDFG
+400 LLLGGELG
-408 WNMKSNM
+408 WELKNGLYGESIRR
-415 QGTTSGGFQCYYYGL
+415 SHAYYYGITSAL
-430 TGAFQAMYRISKP
+430 QALYRIDK
-443 GTYIYVEPRY
+443 GTYIYIEPRY
-453 LGVMYNVP
+453 QAIYYNDKKSEGWSP
-461 YQNTHNSKF
+461 SDHIASIN
-470 TVEHNLALSVGS
+470 VGS
-482 RIYLTNPFASNA
+482 RVYLTKPFSFKRPQGAYIP
-494 ADTVFNKHWWIG
+494 HWWVAIDAG
-506 TDIGGVKYYK
+506 ALKYYNAPRVTK
-516 TVRRANGGLGINPTA
+516 SGLGLNPTIGFA
-531 SILAGYDLSP
+531 AGYDLSP

-803 PLNLFPKWREK
+803 PLNLFPKWRDK

-1553 INFLVGTRYSF
+1553 INFSVGTRYSF

>member
-1 MIFNRYH
+1 MKISLRYIVAFLMLVPLSVSA
-8 RFQYIC
+8 RQDVSLFVNGQVLPEEKQYSDNHSHSIEDDEERKNTP
-14 SIGLAY
+14 SIGFD
-20 GVKYSI
+20 
-26 YTLVLVPVFTFAR
+26 P
-39 INTSTNAAISSYS
+39 SSVRLQKRYRPLE
-52 NVEAKSVVFCKDLN
+52 N
-66 SMDIPIAIDSTNI
+66 DS
-79 SGDDEKIEFR
+79 
-89 QVNFA
+89 
-94 PAEVQ
+94 
-99 LQSRYT
+99 
-105 PRMNDKLFTDS
+105 LFPKQ
-116 SSWWRRFYLG
+116 WWRRFYFG
-126 VGGGVQVLSDNVAN
+126 IGGGIQGLTDNIGMVSNA
-140 VHHGSLNA
+140 SANA
-148 YIGYRFTPIHSIRAH
+148 YLGYHLTPIHSLRL
-163 ASIIKY
+163 SGSYIKY
-169 KYDSKRKSTRSI
+169 NFNGNNKSAKSLGVGIDYLVNLSNFAWGYDPSRVFEVSTVV
-181 GIGLDY
+181 GIGARY
-187 LANLTNFVLGYDR
+187 SRA
-200 NRLLDVSSMLGLGVR
+200 
-215 MTGTALPHRLNPYA
+215 ALPSKINPYA
-229 YIGFHTDFHLS
+229 HIGLNADVYIS
-240 SNFSLFIEPY
+240 KYASLFFEPY
-250 IGAQREANML
+250 IGAQRQMSTVLN
-260 FNRPNPEKW
+260 NPSREKW
-269 NLMYGMSGGL
+269 NLMYGFSTGL
-279 QLTLD
+279 QVSLENRTD
-284 KQLNYY
+284 YFSE
-290 ADADSIYGKFFFDSS
+290 ADSIYKKIFLDTS
-305 IGVVMPGR
+305 IGVVSSGR
-313 HGGAMHRYGSSYQ
+313 SGGILNRLGVGYQ
-326 MAMGMWFNPMFGI
+326 AALGLWINPMIGL
-339 RLGAHAQSA
+339 RVGAHGESF
-348 YWSSQP
+348 YW
-354 EYLYGVKLRT
+354 T
-364 SKAHVVFGGRAEIIL
+364 SRIRNKNNVPVRYSHNQVLVGGRAELMLDPL
-379 NPMNFVRSWRDNKVG
+379 NFSKKWREAPEG
-394 HDFGFN
+394 HDFDLN
-400 VLLGGDFG
+400 LLLGGELG
-408 WNMKSNM
+408 WELKNGLYGESIRR
-415 QGTTSGGFQCYYYGL
+415 SHAYYYGITSAL
-430 TGAFQAMYRISKP
+430 QALYRIDK
-443 GTYIYVEPRY
+443 GTYIYIEPRY
-453 LGVMYNVP
+453 QAIYYNDKKSEGWSP
-461 YQNTHNSKF
+461 SDHIASIN
-470 TVEHNLALSVGS
+470 VGS
-482 RIYLTNPFASNA
+482 RVYLTKPFSFRRPQGAYIP
-494 ADTVFNKHWWIG
+494 HWWVAIDAG
-506 TDIGGVKYYK
+506 ALKYYNAPRVTK
-516 TVRRANGGLGINPTA
+516 SGLGLNPTIGFA
-531 SILAGYDLSP
+531 AGYDLSP

-561 YSGYS
+561 YSGYA

-635 PDLEHI
+635 PDLKHI

-656 TSIMASLRVAPQYD
+656 TSIMAALRVAPQYD

-797 AELLVS
+797 AELVVS
-803 PLNLFPKWREK
+803 PLNLFPKWRDK

-927 FSFGGVKLQRS
+927 LSFGGVKLQRS

-1045 ENNTFVEGQNATYK
+1045 ENNTFVEGQNTTYK
-1059 PLRDIELSTSR
+1059 PLRELELSTSR

-1230 VGGRMELMLNPLN
+1230 VGGRMEFMLNPLN

-1299 YVEPRYDSYSYNVYN
+1299 YMEPRYDSYSYNVYN

-1401 SLQLSTDIH
+1401 SLQFSTDIH

-1430 TGMVDSRYSMM
+1430 TGMVDSRYCMM

-1553 INFLVGTRYSF
+1553 INFSVGTRYSF

>member
-1 MIFNRYH
+1 MKISLRYIVAFLMLVPLSVSA
-8 RFQYIC
+8 RQDVSLFVNGQVLPEDKQYSDNHSHSIEDDEERKNTP
-14 SIGLAY
+14 SIGFD
-20 GVKYSI
+20 
-26 YTLVLVPVFTFAR
+26 P
-39 INTSTNAAISSYS
+39 SSVRLQKRYRPLE
-52 NVEAKSVVFCKDLN
+52 N
-66 SMDIPIAIDSTNI
+66 DS
-79 SGDDEKIEFR
+79 
-89 QVNFA
+89 
-94 PAEVQ
+94 
-99 LQSRYT
+99 
-105 PRMNDKLFTDS
+105 LFPKQ
-116 SSWWRRFYLG
+116 WWRRFYFG
-126 VGGGVQVLSDNVAN
+126 IGGGIQGLTDNIGMVSNA
-140 VHHGSLNA
+140 SANA
-148 YIGYRFTPIHSIRAH
+148 YLGYHLTPIHSLRL
-163 ASIIKY
+163 SGSYIKY
-169 KYDSKRKSTRSI
+169 NFNGNNKSAKSLGVGIDYLVNLSNFAWGYDPSRVFEVSTVV
-181 GIGLDY
+181 GIGARY
-187 LANLTNFVLGYDR
+187 SRA
-200 NRLLDVSSMLGLGVR
+200 
-215 MTGTALPHRLNPYA
+215 ALPSKINPYA
-229 YIGFHTDFHLS
+229 HIGLNADVYIS
-240 SNFSLFIEPY
+240 KYASLFFEPY
-250 IGAQREANML
+250 IGAQRQMSTVLN
-260 FNRPNPEKW
+260 NPSREKW
-269 NLMYGMSGGL
+269 NLMYGFSTGL
-279 QLTLD
+279 QVSLENRTD
-284 KQLNYY
+284 YFSE
-290 ADADSIYGKFFFDSS
+290 ADSIYKKIFLDTS
-305 IGVVMPGR
+305 IGVVSSGR
-313 HGGAMHRYGSSYQ
+313 SGGILNRLGVGYQ
-326 MAMGMWFNPMFGI
+326 AALGLWINPMIGL
-339 RLGAHAQSA
+339 RVGAHGESF
-348 YWSSQP
+348 YW
-354 EYLYGVKLRT
+354 T
-364 SKAHVVFGGRAEIIL
+364 SRIRNKNNVPVRYSHNQVLVGGRAELMLDPL
-379 NPMNFVRSWRDNKVG
+379 NFSKKWREAHEG
-394 HDFGFN
+394 HDFDLN
-400 VLLGGDFG
+400 LLLGGELG
-408 WNMKSNM
+408 WELKNGLYGESIRR
-415 QGTTSGGFQCYYYGL
+415 SHAYYYGITSAL
-430 TGAFQAMYRISKP
+430 QALYRIDK
-443 GTYIYVEPRY
+443 GTYIYIEPRY
-453 LGVMYNVP
+453 QAIYYNDKKSEGWSP
-461 YQNTHNSKF
+461 SDHIASIN
-470 TVEHNLALSVGS
+470 VGS
-482 RIYLTNPFASNA
+482 RVYLTKPFSFKRPQGAYIP
-494 ADTVFNKHWWIG
+494 HWWVAIDAG
-506 TDIGGVKYYK
+506 ALKYYNAPRVTK
-516 TVRRANGGLGINPTA
+516 GGIGLNPTIGFA
-531 SILAGYDLSP
+531 AGYDLSP

-561 YSGYS
+561 YSGYA

-591 LNLNNLLQGYDAE
+591 LNLNNLLQGYDAG

-635 PDLEHI
+635 PDLKHI

-656 TSIMASLRVAPQYD
+656 TSIMAALRVAPQYD

-797 AELLVS
+797 AELVVS
-803 PLNLFPKWREK
+803 PLNLFPKWRDK

-927 FSFGGVKLQRS
+927 LSFGGVKLQRS

-991 KTVHGYGLWNSKY
+991 KTVYGYGLWNSKY

-1059 PLRDIELSTSR
+1059 PLREVELSTSR

-1198 TYWTENSV
+1198 TYWIENSV

-1289 LYRLSNTVQL
+1289 LYRLSNIVQL
-1299 YVEPRYDSYSYNVYN
+1299 YVEPRYDSYTYNVYN

-1345 TEDKELLAGAHR
+1345 TEDKDFLAGAHR

-1553 INFLVGTRYSF
+1553 INFSVGTRYSF

>member
-1 MIFNRYH
+1 MKISLRYIVAFLMLVPLSVSA
-8 RFQYIC
+8 RQDVSLFVNGQVLPEEKQYSDNHSHSIEDDEERKNTP
-14 SIGLAY
+14 SIGFD
-20 GVKYSI
+20 
-26 YTLVLVPVFTFAR
+26 P
-39 INTSTNAAISSYS
+39 SSVRLQKRYRPLE
-52 NVEAKSVVFCKDLN
+52 N
-66 SMDIPIAIDSTNI
+66 DS
-79 SGDDEKIEFR
+79 
-89 QVNFA
+89 
-94 PAEVQ
+94 
-99 LQSRYT
+99 
-105 PRMNDKLFTDS
+105 LFPKQ
-116 SSWWRRFYLG
+116 WWRRFYFG
-126 VGGGVQVLSDNVAN
+126 IGGGIQGLTDNIGMVSNA
-140 VHHGSLNA
+140 SANA
-148 YIGYRFTPIHSIRAH
+148 YLGYHLTPIHSLRL
-163 ASIIKY
+163 SGSYIKY
-169 KYDSKRKSTRSI
+169 NFNGINKSAKSLGVGIDYLVNLSNFACGYDPSRVFEVSTVV
-181 GIGLDY
+181 GIGARY
-187 LANLTNFVLGYDR
+187 SRA
-200 NRLLDVSSMLGLGVR
+200 
-215 MTGTALPHRLNPYA
+215 ALPSKINPYA
-229 YIGFHTDFHLS
+229 HIGLNADVYIS
-240 SNFSLFIEPY
+240 KYASLFFEPY
-250 IGAQREANML
+250 IGAQRQMSTVLN
-260 FNRPNPEKW
+260 NPSREKW
-269 NLMYGMSGGL
+269 NLMYGFSTGL
-279 QLTLD
+279 QVSLENRTD
-284 KQLNYY
+284 YFSE
-290 ADADSIYGKFFFDSS
+290 ADSIYKKIFLDTS
-305 IGVVMPGR
+305 IGVVSSGR
-313 HGGAMHRYGSSYQ
+313 SGGILNRLGVGYQ
-326 MAMGMWFNPMFGI
+326 AALGLWINPMIGL
-339 RLGAHAQSA
+339 RVGAHGESF
-348 YWSSQP
+348 YW
-354 EYLYGVKLRT
+354 T
-364 SKAHVVFGGRAEIIL
+364 SRIRNKNNVPVRYSHNQVLVGGRAELMLDPL
-379 NPMNFVRSWRDNKVG
+379 NFSKKWREAPEG
-394 HDFGFN
+394 HDFDLN
-400 VLLGGDFG
+400 LLLGGELG
-408 WNMKSNM
+408 WELKNGLYGESIRR
-415 QGTTSGGFQCYYYGL
+415 SHAYYYGITSAL
-430 TGAFQAMYRISKP
+430 QALYRIDK
-443 GTYIYVEPRY
+443 GTYIYIEPRY
-453 LGVMYNVP
+453 QAIYYNDMKSEGWSP
-461 YQNTHNSKF
+461 SDHIASIN
-470 TVEHNLALSVGS
+470 VGS
-482 RIYLTNPFASNA
+482 RVYLTKPFSFKRPQGAYIP
-494 ADTVFNKHWWIG
+494 HWWVAIDAG
-506 TDIGGVKYYK
+506 ALKYYNAPRVTK
-516 TVRRANGGLGINPTA
+516 GGIGLNPTIGFA
-531 SILAGYDLSP
+531 AGYDLSP

-561 YSGYS
+561 YSGYA

-591 LNLNNLLQGYDAE
+591 LNLNNLLQGYDAG

-635 PDLEHI
+635 PDLKHI

-656 TSIMASLRVAPQYD
+656 TSIMAALRVAPQYD

-747 YSASLGMWFT
+747 YSASMGMWFT

-797 AELLVS
+797 AELVVS
-803 PLNLFPKWREK
+803 PLNLFPKWRDK

-927 FSFGGVKLQRS
+927 LSFGGVKLQRS

-991 KTVHGYGLWNSKY
+991 KTVYGYGLWNSKY

-1045 ENNTFVEGQNATYK
+1045 ENNTFVEGQNTTYK
-1059 PLRDIELSTSR
+1059 PLRELELSTSR

-1184 NSLLGARLGIGGNQ
+1184 NNLLGARLGIGGNQ

-1299 YVEPRYDSYSYNVYN
+1299 YVEPRYDSYSYNVYS

-1345 TEDKELLAGAHR
+1345 TEDKEFLAGAHR

-1390 AGYDFTRLHGM
+1390 AGYDFTHLHGM
-1401 SLQLSTDIH
+1401 SLQFSTDIH

-1553 INFLVGTRYSF
+1553 INFSVGTRYSF

>member
-1 MIFNRYH
+1 MLVPLSVSARQDVSLFVNGQVLPEEK
-8 RFQYIC
+8 QYSDNHSHSIEDDEERKNTP
-14 SIGLAY
+14 SIGFD
-20 GVKYSI
+20 
-26 YTLVLVPVFTFAR
+26 P
-39 INTSTNAAISSYS
+39 SSVRLQKRYRPLE
-52 NVEAKSVVFCKDLN
+52 N
-66 SMDIPIAIDSTNI
+66 DS
-79 SGDDEKIEFR
+79 
-89 QVNFA
+89 
-94 PAEVQ
+94 
-99 LQSRYT
+99 
-105 PRMNDKLFTDS
+105 LFPKQ
-116 SSWWRRFYLG
+116 WWRRFYFG
-126 VGGGVQVLSDNVAN
+126 IGGGIQGLTDNIGMVSNA
-140 VHHGSLNA
+140 SANA
-148 YIGYRFTPIHSIRAH
+148 YLGYHLTPIHSLRL
-163 ASIIKY
+163 SGSYIKY
-169 KYDSKRKSTRSI
+169 NFNGINKSAKSLGVGIDYLVNLSNFAWGYDPSRVFEVSTVV
-181 GIGLDY
+181 GIGARY
-187 LANLTNFVLGYDR
+187 SRA
-200 NRLLDVSSMLGLGVR
+200 
-215 MTGTALPHRLNPYA
+215 ALPSKINPYA
-229 YIGFHTDFHLS
+229 HIGLNADVYIS
-240 SNFSLFIEPY
+240 KYASLFFEPY
-250 IGAQREANML
+250 IGAQRQMSTVLN
-260 FNRPNPEKW
+260 NPSREKW
-269 NLMYGMSGGL
+269 NLMYGFSTGL
-279 QLTLD
+279 QVSLENRTD
-284 KQLNYY
+284 YFSE
-290 ADADSIYGKFFFDSS
+290 ADSIYKKIFLDTS
-305 IGVVMPGR
+305 IGVVSSGR
-313 HGGAMHRYGSSYQ
+313 SGGILNRLGVGYQ
-326 MAMGMWFNPMFGI
+326 AALGLWINPMIGL
-339 RLGAHAQSA
+339 RVGAHGESF
-348 YWSSQP
+348 YW
-354 EYLYGVKLRT
+354 T
-364 SKAHVVFGGRAEIIL
+364 SRIRNKNNVPVRYSHNQVLVGGRAELMLDPL
-379 NPMNFVRSWRDNKVG
+379 NFSKKWREAPEG
-394 HDFGFN
+394 HDFDLN
-400 VLLGGDFG
+400 LLLGGELG
-408 WNMKSNM
+408 WELKNGLYGESIRR
-415 QGTTSGGFQCYYYGL
+415 SHAYYYGITSAL
-430 TGAFQAMYRISKP
+430 QALYRIDK
-443 GTYIYVEPRY
+443 GTYIYIEPRY
-453 LGVMYNVP
+453 QAIYYNDKKSEGWSP
-461 YQNTHNSKF
+461 SDHIASIN
-470 TVEHNLALSVGS
+470 VGS
-482 RIYLTNPFASNA
+482 RVYLTKPFSFKRPQGAYIP
-494 ADTVFNKHWWIG
+494 HWWVAIDAG
-506 TDIGGVKYYK
+506 ALKYYNAPRVTK
-516 TVRRANGGLGINPTA
+516 SGLGLNPTIGFA
-531 SILAGYDLSP
+531 AGYDLSP

-561 YSGYS
+561 YSGYA

-591 LNLNNLLQGYDAE
+591 LNLNNLLQGYDAG

-635 PDLEHI
+635 PDLKHI

-656 TSIMASLRVAPQYD
+656 TSIMAALRVAPQYD

-797 AELLVS
+797 AELVVS
-803 PLNLFPKWREK
+803 PLNLFPKWRDK

-914 VGSEEMNP
+914 VGLEEMNP

-927 FSFGGVKLQRS
+927 LSFGGVKLQRS

-1059 PLRDIELSTSR
+1059 PLRELELSTSR

-1289 LYRLSNTVQL
+1289 LYRLSNIVQL
-1299 YVEPRYDSYSYNVYN
+1299 YVEPRYDSYTYNVYN

-1345 TEDKELLAGAHR
+1345 TEDKDFLAGAHR

-1553 INFLVGTRYSF
+1553 INFSVGTRYSF

>member
-1 MIFNRYH
+1 MKISLRYIVAFLMLVPLSVSA
-8 RFQYIC
+8 RQDVSLFVNGQVLPEEKQYSDNHSHSIEDDEERKNTP
-14 SIGLAY
+14 SIGFD
-20 GVKYSI
+20 
-26 YTLVLVPVFTFAR
+26 P
-39 INTSTNAAISSYS
+39 SSVRLQKRYRPLE
-52 NVEAKSVVFCKDLN
+52 N
-66 SMDIPIAIDSTNI
+66 DS
-79 SGDDEKIEFR
+79 
-89 QVNFA
+89 
-94 PAEVQ
+94 
-99 LQSRYT
+99 
-105 PRMNDKLFTDS
+105 LFPKQ
-116 SSWWRRFYLG
+116 WWRRFYFG
-126 VGGGVQVLSDNVAN
+126 IGGGIQGLTDNISMVSNA
-140 VHHGSLNA
+140 SANA
-148 YIGYRFTPIHSIRAH
+148 YLGYHLTPIHSLRL
-163 ASIIKY
+163 SGSYIKY
-169 KYDSKRKSTRSI
+169 NFNGNNKSAKSLGVGIDYLVNLSNFAWGYDPSRVFEVSTVV
-181 GIGLDY
+181 GIGARY
-187 LANLTNFVLGYDR
+187 SRA
-200 NRLLDVSSMLGLGVR
+200 
-215 MTGTALPHRLNPYA
+215 ALPSKINPYA
-229 YIGFHTDFHLS
+229 HIGLNADVYIS
-240 SNFSLFIEPY
+240 KYASLFFEPY
-250 IGAQREANML
+250 IGAQRQMSTVLN
-260 FNRPNPEKW
+260 NPSREKW
-269 NLMYGMSGGL
+269 NLMYGFSTGL
-279 QLTLD
+279 QVSLENRTD
-284 KQLNYY
+284 YFSE
-290 ADADSIYGKFFFDSS
+290 ADSIYKKIFLDTS
-305 IGVVMPGR
+305 IGVVSSGR
-313 HGGAMHRYGSSYQ
+313 SGGILNRLGVGYQ
-326 MAMGMWFNPMFGI
+326 AALGLWINPMIGL
-339 RLGAHAQSA
+339 RVGAHGESF
-348 YWSSQP
+348 YW
-354 EYLYGVKLRT
+354 T
-364 SKAHVVFGGRAEIIL
+364 SRIRNKNNVPVRYSHNQVLVGGRAELMLDPL
-379 NPMNFVRSWRDNKVG
+379 NFSKKWREAPEG
-394 HDFGFN
+394 HDFDLN
-400 VLLGGDFG
+400 LLLGGELG
-408 WNMKSNM
+408 WELKNGLYGESIRR
-415 QGTTSGGFQCYYYGL
+415 SHAYYYGITSAL
-430 TGAFQAMYRISKP
+430 QALYRIDK
-443 GTYIYVEPRY
+443 GTYIYIEPRY
-453 LGVMYNVP
+453 QAIYYNDKKSEGWSP
-461 YQNTHNSKF
+461 SDHIASIN
-470 TVEHNLALSVGS
+470 VGS
-482 RIYLTNPFASNA
+482 RVYLTKPFSFKRTQGAYIP
-494 ADTVFNKHWWIG
+494 HWWVAIDAG
-506 TDIGGVKYYK
+506 ALKYYNAPRVTK
-516 TVRRANGGLGINPTA
+516 SGLGLNPTIGFA
-531 SILAGYDLSP
+531 AGYDLSP

-561 YSGYS
+561 YSGYA

-635 PDLEHI
+635 PDLKHI

-656 TSIMASLRVAPQYD
+656 TSIMAALRVAPQYD

-797 AELLVS
+797 AELVVS
-803 PLNLFPKWREK
+803 PLNLFPKWRDK

-927 FSFGGVKLQRS
+927 LSFGGVKLQRS

-991 KTVHGYGLWNSKY
+991 KTVYGYGLWNSKY

-1097 VMGQYNFVHATN
+1097 VMGQYNFLHATN

-1243 LLKSRREAE
+1243 LLKSRCEAE

-1345 TEDKELLAGAHR
+1345 TEDKEFLAGAHR

-1401 SLQLSTDIH
+1401 SLQISTDIH

-1460 RNALDVYLQFGPS
+1460 RNALDVYLQLGPS

-1538 SFMPEQHNHFMNNLK
+1538 SFMPEHHNHFMNNLK
-1553 INFLVGTRYSF
+1553 INFSVGTRYSF

>member
-1 MIFNRYH
+1 MKISLRYIVAFLMLVPLSVPA
-8 RFQYIC
+8 RQDVSLFVNGQVLPEEKQYSDNHSHSIEDDEERKNTP
-14 SIGLAY
+14 SIGFD
-20 GVKYSI
+20 
-26 YTLVLVPVFTFAR
+26 P
-39 INTSTNAAISSYS
+39 SSVRLQKRYRPLE
-52 NVEAKSVVFCKDLN
+52 N
-66 SMDIPIAIDSTNI
+66 DS
-79 SGDDEKIEFR
+79 
-89 QVNFA
+89 
-94 PAEVQ
+94 
-99 LQSRYT
+99 
-105 PRMNDKLFTDS
+105 LFPKQ
-116 SSWWRRFYLG
+116 WWRRFYFG
-126 VGGGVQVLSDNVAN
+126 IGGGIQGLTDNIGMVSNA
-140 VHHGSLNA
+140 SANA
-148 YIGYRFTPIHSIRAH
+148 YLGYHLTPIHSLRL
-163 ASIIKY
+163 SGSYIKY
-169 KYDSKRKSTRSI
+169 NFNGNNKSAKSLGVGIDYLVNLSNFAWGYDPSRVFEVSTVV
-181 GIGLDY
+181 GIGARY
-187 LANLTNFVLGYDR
+187 SRA
-200 NRLLDVSSMLGLGVR
+200 
-215 MTGTALPHRLNPYA
+215 ALPSKINPYA
-229 YIGFHTDFHLS
+229 HIGLNADVYIS
-240 SNFSLFIEPY
+240 KYASLFFEPY
-250 IGAQREANML
+250 IGAQRQMSTVLN
-260 FNRPNPEKW
+260 NPSREKW
-269 NLMYGMSGGL
+269 NLMYGFSTGL
-279 QLTLD
+279 QVSLENRTD
-284 KQLNYY
+284 YFSE
-290 ADADSIYGKFFFDSS
+290 ADSIYKKIFLDTS
-305 IGVVMPGR
+305 IGVVSSGR
-313 HGGAMHRYGSSYQ
+313 SGGILNRLGVGYQ
-326 MAMGMWFNPMFGI
+326 AALGLWINPMIGL
-339 RLGAHAQSA
+339 RVGAHGESF
-348 YWSSQP
+348 YW
-354 EYLYGVKLRT
+354 T
-364 SKAHVVFGGRAEIIL
+364 SRIRNKNNVPVRYSHNQVLVGGRAELMLDPL
-379 NPMNFVRSWRDNKVG
+379 NFSKKWREAPEG
-394 HDFGFN
+394 HDFDLN
-400 VLLGGDFG
+400 LLLGGELG
-408 WNMKSNM
+408 WELKNGLYGESIRR
-415 QGTTSGGFQCYYYGL
+415 SHAYYYGITSAL
-430 TGAFQAMYRISKP
+430 QALYRIDK
-443 GTYIYVEPRY
+443 GTYIYIEPRY
-453 LGVMYNVP
+453 QAIYYNDKKSEGWSP
-461 YQNTHNSKF
+461 SDHIASIN
-470 TVEHNLALSVGS
+470 VGS
-482 RIYLTNPFASNA
+482 RVYLTKPFSFKRPQGAYIP
-494 ADTVFNKHWWIG
+494 HWWVAIDAG
-506 TDIGGVKYYK
+506 ALKYYNAPRVTK
-516 TVRRANGGLGINPTA
+516 GGIGLNPTIGFA
-531 SILAGYDLSP
+531 AGYDLSP

-547 QLAYQRLYNVHTAR
+547 QLAYQRLYNVYTAR
-561 YSGYS
+561 YSGYA

-591 LNLNNLLQGYDAE
+591 LNVNNLLQGYDAE

-613 GPSLSYIFNQSDTWV
+613 GPSLTYIFNQSNTWI

-635 PDLEHI
+635 PDLKHI

-648 GKISPGIN
+648 GKVSPGIN
-656 TSIMASLRVAPQYD
+656 TSIMAALRVAPQYD

-681 IQGTNPGNNPR
+681 IHGTNPGNNPR

-783 DIRKSKSIATGSAR
+783 DIRKSKTIATGSAR
-797 AELLVS
+797 AELVVS
-803 PLNLFPKWREK
+803 PLNIFPKWREK

-848 YGLTGAMQLLYR
+848 YGLTGAMQLMYR

-914 VGSEEMNP
+914 VGSGEMNS

-927 FSFGGVKLQRS
+927 LSFGGVKLQRS
-938 ETWRPTSGL
+938 EAWRPTSGL

-991 KTVHGYGLWNSKY
+991 KTIHGYGLWNSKY

-1030 NLWLIGGPALTWIVS
+1030 NLWLIGGPALSWIVS
-1045 ENNTFVEGQNATYK
+1045 ENNTFIEGQNTTYK
-1059 PLRDIELSTSR
+1059 PLRELELSTSR

-1084 SMAVAKDVDVTAE
+1084 SMAVAKDIDVTAE
-1097 VMGQYNFVHATN
+1097 VMGQYNFIHATN

-1135 LNILDEFKSQPWH
+1135 LNILEEYKSQPWH

-1219 APYTVYKSQTA
+1219 APYTIYKSQTA

-1272 VQGMSRGY
+1272 VQGLSRGY

-1314 KEIMSNESFS
+1314 KEIMCNESFS

-1333 ARISRPVQQTED
+1333 ARISRPVQQKEKA
-1345 TEDKELLAGAHR
+1345 EDKEGLAGAHR

-1376 SSGGTTL
+1376 RSGGTTV

-1401 SLQLSTDIH
+1401 SLQFSTDIH

-1415 GQPYSVRSYGLERNY
+1415 GQPYSVLSYGLERNY
-1430 TGMVDSRYSMM
+1430 TGMLDSRYCMM
-1441 DVRLM
+1441 DARLM

-1490 GGSDFKYRGKR
+1490 GGSNFKYTGKR

-1538 SFMPEQHNHFMNNLK
+1538 SFMPEEHNHFMNNLK
-1553 INFLVGTRYSF
+1553 INFSVGTRYSF

>member
-1 MIFNRYH
+1 MSLFVNGQVLPEEK
-8 RFQYIC
+8 QYSDNHSHSIEDDEERKNTP
-14 SIGLAY
+14 SIGFD
-20 GVKYSI
+20 
-26 YTLVLVPVFTFAR
+26 P
-39 INTSTNAAISSYS
+39 SSVRLQKRYRPLE
-52 NVEAKSVVFCKDLN
+52 N
-66 SMDIPIAIDSTNI
+66 DS
-79 SGDDEKIEFR
+79 
-89 QVNFA
+89 
-94 PAEVQ
+94 
-99 LQSRYT
+99 
-105 PRMNDKLFTDS
+105 LFPKQ
-116 SSWWRRFYLG
+116 WWRRFYFG
-126 VGGGVQVLSDNVAN
+126 IGGGIQGLTDNIGMVSNA
-140 VHHGSLNA
+140 SANA
-148 YIGYRFTPIHSIRAH
+148 YLGYHLTPIHSLRL
-163 ASIIKY
+163 SGSYIKY
-169 KYDSKRKSTRSI
+169 NFNGNNKSAKSLGVGIDYLVNLSNFAWGYDPSRVFEVSTVV
-181 GIGLDY
+181 GIGARY
-187 LANLTNFVLGYDR
+187 SRA
-200 NRLLDVSSMLGLGVR
+200 
-215 MTGTALPHRLNPYA
+215 ALPSKINPYA
-229 YIGFHTDFHLS
+229 HIGLNADVYIS
-240 SNFSLFIEPY
+240 KYASLFFEPY
-250 IGAQREANML
+250 IGAQRQMSTVLN
-260 FNRPNPEKW
+260 NPSREKW
-269 NLMYGMSGGL
+269 NLMYGFSTGL
-279 QLTLD
+279 QVSLENRTD
-284 KQLNYY
+284 YFSE
-290 ADADSIYGKFFFDSS
+290 ADSIYKKIFLDTS
-305 IGVVMPGR
+305 IGVVSSGR
-313 HGGAMHRYGSSYQ
+313 SGGILNRLGVGYQ
-326 MAMGMWFNPMFGI
+326 AALGLWINPMIGL
-339 RLGAHAQSA
+339 RVGAHGESF
-348 YWSSQP
+348 YW
-354 EYLYGVKLRT
+354 T
-364 SKAHVVFGGRAEIIL
+364 SRIRNKNNVPVRYSHNHVLVGGRAELMLDPL
-379 NPMNFVRSWRDNKVG
+379 NFSKKWREAPEG
-394 HDFGFN
+394 HDFDLN
-400 VLLGGDFG
+400 LLLGGELG
-408 WNMKSNM
+408 WELKNGLYGESIRR
-415 QGTTSGGFQCYYYGL
+415 SHAYYYGITSAL
-430 TGAFQAMYRISKP
+430 QALYRIDK
-443 GTYIYVEPRY
+443 GTYIYIEPRY
-453 LGVMYNVP
+453 QAIYYNDKKSEGWSP
-461 YQNTHNSKF
+461 SDHIASIN
-470 TVEHNLALSVGS
+470 VGS
-482 RIYLTNPFASNA
+482 RVYLTKPFSFRRPQGAYIP
-494 ADTVFNKHWWIG
+494 HWWVAIDAG
-506 TDIGGVKYYK
+506 ALKYYNAPRVTK
-516 TVRRANGGLGINPTA
+516 GGIGLNPTIGFA
-531 SILAGYDLSP
+531 AGYDLSP

-547 QLAYQRLYNVHTAR
+547 QLAYQRLYNVYTAR
-561 YSGYS
+561 YSGYA

-613 GPSLSYIFNQSDTWV
+613 GPSLTYIFNQSDTWI

-635 PDLEHI
+635 PDLKHI

-656 TSIMASLRVAPQYD
+656 TSIMAALRVAPQYD

-681 IQGTNPGNNPR
+681 IHGTNPGNNPR

-797 AELLVS
+797 AELVVS
-803 PLNLFPKWREK
+803 PLNLFPKWRDK

-848 YGLTGAMQLLYR
+848 YGLTGAMQLLYH

-914 VGSEEMNP
+914 VGSEEMKP

-927 FSFGGVKLQRS
+927 LSFGGVKLQRS
-938 ETWRPTSGL
+938 EAWRPTSGL

-1004 NVMDLRLA
+1004 NVMDLCLA

-1030 NLWLIGGPALTWIVS
+1030 NLWLIGGPALTWILS
-1045 ENNTFVEGQNATYK
+1045 ENNTFVEGQNTTYK
-1059 PLRDIELSTSR
+1059 PLRELELSTSR

-1084 SMAVAKDVDVTAE
+1084 SMAVAKDIDVTAE
-1097 VMGQYNFVHATN
+1097 VMGQYNFIHATN

-1118 LKYGFTVGGRYY
+1118 LKYGFTIGGRYY

-1135 LNILDEFKSQPWH
+1135 LNILEEYKSQPWH

-1219 APYTVYKSQTA
+1219 APYTIYKSQTA

-1265 NFGGILK
+1265 NFGGMLK
-1272 VQGMSRGY
+1272 VQGLSRGY

-1314 KEIMSNESFS
+1314 KEIMCNESFS

-1333 ARISRPVQQTED
+1333 ARISRPVQQKEKA
-1345 TEDKELLAGAHR
+1345 EDKEGLAGAHR
-1357 GWWTAVSLGGSKMM
+1357 GWWIAVSLGGSKMM

-1376 SSGGTTL
+1376 RSGGTTV

-1415 GQPYSVRSYGLERNY
+1415 GQPYSVLSYGLERNY
-1430 TGMVDSRYSMM
+1430 TGMLDSRYCMM
-1441 DVRLM
+1441 DARLM

-1490 GGSDFKYRGKR
+1490 GGSNFKYTGKR

-1538 SFMPEQHNHFMNNLK
+1538 SFMPEEHNHFMNNLK
-1553 INFLVGTRYSF
+1553 INFSVGTRYSF

>member
-1 MIFNRYH
+1 MKISLRYIVAFLMLVPLSVSA
-8 RFQYIC
+8 RQDVSLFVNGQVLPEEKQYSDNHSHSIEDDEERKNTP
-14 SIGLAY
+14 SIGFDPSCVRLQKRY
-20 GVKYSI
+20 RP
-26 YTLVLVPVFTFAR
+26 LE
-39 INTSTNAAISSYS
+39 N
-52 NVEAKSVVFCKDLN
+52 
-66 SMDIPIAIDSTNI
+66 DS
-79 SGDDEKIEFR
+79 
-89 QVNFA
+89 
-94 PAEVQ
+94 
-99 LQSRYT
+99 
-105 PRMNDKLFTDS
+105 LFPKQ
-116 SSWWRRFYLG
+116 WWRRFYFG
-126 VGGGVQVLSDNVAN
+126 IGGGIQGLTDNIGMVSNA
-140 VHHGSLNA
+140 SANA
-148 YIGYRFTPIHSIRAH
+148 YLGYHLTPIHSLRL
-163 ASIIKY
+163 SGSYIKY
-169 KYDSKRKSTRSI
+169 NFNGSNKSAKSLGVGIDYLVNLSNFAWGYDPSRVFEVSTVV
-181 GIGLDY
+181 GIGARY
-187 LANLTNFVLGYDR
+187 SRAT
-200 NRLLDVSSMLGLGVR
+200 
-215 MTGTALPHRLNPYA
+215 LPSKINPYA
-229 YIGFHTDFHLS
+229 HIGLNADVYIS
-240 SNFSLFIEPY
+240 KYASLFFEPY
-250 IGAQREANML
+250 IGAQRQMSTVLN
-260 FNRPNPEKW
+260 NPSREKW
-269 NLMYGMSGGL
+269 NLMYGFSTGL
-279 QLTLD
+279 QVSLENRTD
-284 KQLNYY
+284 YFSE
-290 ADADSIYGKFFFDSS
+290 ADSIYKKIFLDTS
-305 IGVVMPGR
+305 IGVVSSGR
-313 HGGAMHRYGSSYQ
+313 SGGILNRLGVGYQ
-326 MAMGMWFNPMFGI
+326 AALGLWINPMIGL
-339 RLGAHAQSA
+339 RVGAHGESF
-348 YWSSQP
+348 YWSSRIRNKNNVPVRYSHNQV
-354 EYLYGVKLRT
+354 LV
-364 SKAHVVFGGRAEIIL
+364 GGRAELMLDPL
-379 NPMNFVRSWRDNKVG
+379 NFSKKWREAPEG
-394 HDFGFN
+394 HDFDLN
-400 VLLGGDFG
+400 LLLGGELG
-408 WNMKSNM
+408 WELKNGLYGESIRR
-415 QGTTSGGFQCYYYGL
+415 SHAYYYGITSAL
-430 TGAFQAMYRISKP
+430 QALYRIDK
-443 GTYIYVEPRY
+443 GTYIYIEPRY
-453 LGVMYNVP
+453 QAIYYNDKKSEGWSP
-461 YQNTHNSKF
+461 SDHIASIN
-470 TVEHNLALSVGS
+470 VGS
-482 RIYLTNPFASNA
+482 RVYLTKPFSFKRPQGAYIP
-494 ADTVFNKHWWIG
+494 HWWVAIDAG
-506 TDIGGVKYYK
+506 ALKYYNAPRVTK
-516 TVRRANGGLGINPTA
+516 SGLGLNPTIGFA
-531 SILAGYDLSP
+531 AGYDLSP

-561 YSGYS
+561 YSGYA

-591 LNLNNLLQGYDAE
+591 LNLNNLLQGYDGE
-604 RRFNLWWTV
+604 RRFNLWWIV

-635 PDLEHI
+635 PDLKHI

-656 TSIMASLRVAPQYD
+656 TSIMAALRVAPQYD

-797 AELLVS
+797 AELVVS
-803 PLNLFPKWREK
+803 PLNLFPKWRDK

-927 FSFGGVKLQRS
+927 LSFGGVKLQRS

-991 KTVHGYGLWNSKY
+991 KTVYGYGLWNSKY

-1059 PLRDIELSTSR
+1059 PLRDLELSTSR

-1118 LKYGFTVGGRYY
+1118 LKYGFTVGARYY

-1148 SGWQLEG
+1148 RGWQLEG

-1401 SLQLSTDIH
+1401 SLQFSTDIH

-1553 INFLVGTRYSF
+1553 INFSVGTRYSF

>member
-1 MIFNRYH
+1 MKISLRYIVAFLMLVPLSVPA
-8 RFQYIC
+8 RQDVSLFVNGQVLPEEKQYSDNHSHSIEDDEERKNTP
-14 SIGLAY
+14 SIGFD
-20 GVKYSI
+20 
-26 YTLVLVPVFTFAR
+26 P
-39 INTSTNAAISSYS
+39 SSVRLQKRYRPLE
-52 NVEAKSVVFCKDLN
+52 N
-66 SMDIPIAIDSTNI
+66 DS
-79 SGDDEKIEFR
+79 
-89 QVNFA
+89 
-94 PAEVQ
+94 
-99 LQSRYT
+99 
-105 PRMNDKLFTDS
+105 LFPKQ
-116 SSWWRRFYLG
+116 WWRRFYFG
-126 VGGGVQVLSDNVAN
+126 IGGGIQGLTDNIGMVSNA
-140 VHHGSLNA
+140 SANA
-148 YIGYRFTPIHSIRAH
+148 YLGYHLTPIHSLRL
-163 ASIIKY
+163 SGSYIKY
-169 KYDSKRKSTRSI
+169 NFNGNNKSAKSLGVGIDYLVNLSNFAWGYDPSRVFEVSTVV
-181 GIGLDY
+181 GIGARY
-187 LANLTNFVLGYDR
+187 SRA
-200 NRLLDVSSMLGLGVR
+200 
-215 MTGTALPHRLNPYA
+215 ALPSKINPYA
-229 YIGFHTDFHLS
+229 HIGLNADVYIS
-240 SNFSLFIEPY
+240 KYASLFFEPY
-250 IGAQREANML
+250 IGAQRQMSTVLN
-260 FNRPNPEKW
+260 NPSREKW
-269 NLMYGMSGGL
+269 NLMYGFSTGL
-279 QLTLD
+279 QVSLENRTD
-284 KQLNYY
+284 YFSE
-290 ADADSIYGKFFFDSS
+290 ADSIYKKIFLDTS
-305 IGVVMPGR
+305 IGVVSSGR
-313 HGGAMHRYGSSYQ
+313 SGGILNRLGVGYQ
-326 MAMGMWFNPMFGI
+326 AALGLWINPMIGL
-339 RLGAHAQSA
+339 RVGAHGESF
-348 YWSSQP
+348 YW
-354 EYLYGVKLRT
+354 T
-364 SKAHVVFGGRAEIIL
+364 SRIRNKNNVPVRYSHNQVLVGGRAELMLDPL
-379 NPMNFVRSWRDNKVG
+379 NFSKKWREAPEG
-394 HDFGFN
+394 HDFDLN
-400 VLLGGDFG
+400 LLLGGELG
-408 WNMKSNM
+408 WELKNGLYGESIRR
-415 QGTTSGGFQCYYYGL
+415 SHAYYYGITSAL
-430 TGAFQAMYRISKP
+430 QALYRIDK
-443 GTYIYVEPRY
+443 GTYIYIEPRY
-453 LGVMYNVP
+453 QAIYYNDKKSEGWSP
-461 YQNTHNSKF
+461 SDHIASIN
-470 TVEHNLALSVGS
+470 VGS
-482 RIYLTNPFASNA
+482 RVYLTKPFSFKRPQGAYIP
-494 ADTVFNKHWWIG
+494 HWWVAIDAG
-506 TDIGGVKYYK
+506 ALKYYNAPRVTK
-516 TVRRANGGLGINPTA
+516 GGIGLNPTIGFA
-531 SILAGYDLSP
+531 AGYDLSP

-547 QLAYQRLYNVHTAR
+547 QLAYQRLYNVYTAR
-561 YSGYS
+561 YSGYA

-591 LNLNNLLQGYDAE
+591 LNLNNLLQGYDGE

-635 PDLEHI
+635 PDLKHI

-656 TSIMASLRVAPQYD
+656 TSIMAALRVAPQYD

-797 AELLVS
+797 AELVVS
-803 PLNLFPKWREK
+803 PLNLFPKWRDK

-828 DLGGIARTPSERDP
+828 DLGGIARTPSERDQ

-848 YGLTGAMQLLYR
+848 YGLTGAMQLMYR

-914 VGSEEMNP
+914 VGSEEMNS

-927 FSFGGVKLQRS
+927 LSFGGVKLQRS
-938 ETWRPTSGL
+938 VAWRPISGL
-947 GLNPALAMSVGYDW
+947 GLNPALAMSIGYDW

-979 ASSSYT
+979 ANSSYS

-991 KTVHGYGLWNSKY
+991 KMVSGYGLWDSRY

-1030 NLWLIGGPALTWIVS
+1030 NLWLSGGPALSWIMS
-1045 ENNTFVEGQNATYK
+1045 ENNTFVEGQNSMYK
-1059 PLRDIELSTSR
+1059 PLSQLELSTSR

-1084 SMAVAKDVDVTAE
+1084 SMAVAKDIDVTAE
-1097 VMGQYNFVHATN
+1097 VMGQYNFIHATN

-1135 LNILDEFKSQPWH
+1135 LNILEEYKSQPWH

-1219 APYTVYKSQTA
+1219 APYTIYKSQTA

-1265 NFGGILK
+1265 NFGGMLK
-1272 VQGMSRGY
+1272 VQGLSRGY

-1314 KEIMSNESFS
+1314 KEIMCNESFS

-1333 ARISRPVQQTED
+1333 ARISRPVQQKEKA
-1345 TEDKELLAGAHR
+1345 EDKEGLAGAHR

-1376 SSGGTTL
+1376 RSGGTTV

-1415 GQPYSVRSYGLERNY
+1415 GQPYSVLSYGLERNY
-1430 TGMVDSRYSMM
+1430 TGMLDSRYCMM
-1441 DVRLM
+1441 DARLM

-1490 GGSDFKYRGKR
+1490 GGSNFKYTGKR

-1538 SFMPEQHNHFMNNLK
+1538 SFMPEEHNHFMNNLK
-1553 INFLVGTRYSF
+1553 INFSVGTRYSF

>member
-1 MIFNRYH
+1 MKISLRYIVAFLMLVPLSVSA
-8 RFQYIC
+8 RQDVSLFVNGQVLPEEKQYSDNHSHSIEDDEESKNTP
-14 SIGLAY
+14 SIGFD
-20 GVKYSI
+20 
-26 YTLVLVPVFTFAR
+26 P
-39 INTSTNAAISSYS
+39 SSVRLQKRYRPLE
-52 NVEAKSVVFCKDLN
+52 N
-66 SMDIPIAIDSTNI
+66 DS
-79 SGDDEKIEFR
+79 
-89 QVNFA
+89 
-94 PAEVQ
+94 
-99 LQSRYT
+99 
-105 PRMNDKLFTDS
+105 LFPKQ
-116 SSWWRRFYLG
+116 WWRRFYFG
-126 VGGGVQVLSDNVAN
+126 IGGGIQGLTDNIGMVSNA
-140 VHHGSLNA
+140 SANA
-148 YIGYRFTPIHSIRAH
+148 YLGYHLTPIHSLRL
-163 ASIIKY
+163 SGSYIKY
-169 KYDSKRKSTRSI
+169 NFNGNNKSAKSLGVGIDYLVNLSNFAWGYDPSRVFEVSTVV
-181 GIGLDY
+181 GIGARY
-187 LANLTNFVLGYDR
+187 SRA
-200 NRLLDVSSMLGLGVR
+200 
-215 MTGTALPHRLNPYA
+215 ALPSKINPYA
-229 YIGFHTDFHLS
+229 HIGLNADVYIS
-240 SNFSLFIEPY
+240 KYASLFFEPY
-250 IGAQREANML
+250 IGAQRQMSTVLN
-260 FNRPNPEKW
+260 NPSREKW
-269 NLMYGMSGGL
+269 NLMYGFSTGL
-279 QLTLD
+279 QVSLENRTD
-284 KQLNYY
+284 YFSE
-290 ADADSIYGKFFFDSS
+290 ADSIYKKIFLDTS
-305 IGVVMPGR
+305 IGVVSSGR
-313 HGGAMHRYGSSYQ
+313 SGGILNRLGVGYQ
-326 MAMGMWFNPMFGI
+326 AALGLWINPMIGL
-339 RLGAHAQSA
+339 RVGAHGESF
-348 YWSSQP
+348 YWTSRIKNKNNVP
-354 EYLYGVKLRT
+354 LRY
-364 SKAHVVFGGRAEIIL
+364 SHNQVLVGGRAELMLDPL
-379 NPMNFVRSWRDNKVG
+379 NFSKKWREAPEG
-394 HDFGFN
+394 HDFDLN
-400 VLLGGDFG
+400 LLLGGELG
-408 WNMKSNM
+408 WELKNGLYGESIRR
-415 QGTTSGGFQCYYYGL
+415 SHAYYYGITSAL
-430 TGAFQAMYRISKP
+430 QALYRIDK
-443 GTYIYVEPRY
+443 GTYIYIEPRY
-453 LGVMYNVP
+453 QAIYYNDKKSEGWSP
-461 YQNTHNSKF
+461 SDHIASIN
-470 TVEHNLALSVGS
+470 VGS
-482 RIYLTNPFASNA
+482 RVYLTKPFSFKRPQGAYIP
-494 ADTVFNKHWWIG
+494 HWWVAIDAG
-506 TDIGGVKYYK
+506 ALKYYNAPRVTK
-516 TVRRANGGLGINPTA
+516 GGLGLNPTIGFA
-531 SILAGYDLSP
+531 AGYDLSP

-561 YSGYS
+561 YSGYA

-635 PDLEHI
+635 PDLKHI

-656 TSIMASLRVAPQYD
+656 TSIMAALRVAPQYD

-729 FAWSTSSLS
+729 FSWSTSSLS

-797 AELLVS
+797 AELVVS
-803 PLNLFPKWREK
+803 PLNLFPKWRDK

-927 FSFGGVKLQRS
+927 LSFGGVKLQRS

-966 FRAQLAYERIGNY
+966 FRAQLAYERISNY

-991 KTVHGYGLWNSKY
+991 KTVYGYGLWNSKY

-1059 PLRDIELSTSR
+1059 PLRDLELSTSR

-1219 APYTVYKSQTA
+1219 APYTIYKSQTA

-1243 LLKSRREAE
+1243 LLKSRREAK

-1390 AGYDFTRLHGM
+1390 AGYEFTRLHGM
-1401 SLQLSTDIH
+1401 TLQFSTDIH

-1553 INFLVGTRYSF
+1553 INFSVGTRYSF

>member
-1 MIFNRYH
+1 MKISLRYIVAFLMLVPLSVSA
-8 RFQYIC
+8 RQDVSLFVNGQVLPEEKQYSDNHSHSIEDDEERKNTP
-14 SIGLAY
+14 SIGFD
-20 GVKYSI
+20 
-26 YTLVLVPVFTFAR
+26 P
-39 INTSTNAAISSYS
+39 SSVRLQKRYRPLE
-52 NVEAKSVVFCKDLN
+52 N
-66 SMDIPIAIDSTNI
+66 DS
-79 SGDDEKIEFR
+79 
-89 QVNFA
+89 
-94 PAEVQ
+94 
-99 LQSRYT
+99 
-105 PRMNDKLFTDS
+105 LFPKQ
-116 SSWWRRFYLG
+116 WWRRFYFG
-126 VGGGVQVLSDNVAN
+126 IGGGIQGLTDNIGMVSNA
-140 VHHGSLNA
+140 SANA
-148 YIGYRFTPIHSIRAH
+148 YLGYRLTPIHSFRL
-163 ASIIKY
+163 SGSYIKY
-169 KYDSKRKSTRSI
+169 NFNGNNKSAKSLGVGIDYLVNLSNFAWGYDPSRVFEVSTVV
-181 GIGLDY
+181 GIGARY
-187 LANLTNFVLGYDR
+187 SRA
-200 NRLLDVSSMLGLGVR
+200 
-215 MTGTALPHRLNPYA
+215 ALPSKINPYA
-229 YIGFHTDFHLS
+229 HIGLNADVYIS
-240 SNFSLFIEPY
+240 KYASLFFEPY
-250 IGAQREANML
+250 IGAQRQMSTVLN
-260 FNRPNPEKW
+260 NPSREKW
-269 NLMYGMSGGL
+269 NLMYGFSTGL
-279 QLTLD
+279 QVSLENRTD
-284 KQLNYY
+284 YFSE
-290 ADADSIYGKFFFDSS
+290 ADSIYKKIFLDTS
-305 IGVVMPGR
+305 IGVVSSGR
-313 HGGAMHRYGSSYQ
+313 SGGILNRLGVGYQ
-326 MAMGMWFNPMFGI
+326 AALGLWINPMIGL
-339 RLGAHAQSA
+339 RVGAHGESF
-348 YWSSQP
+348 YW
-354 EYLYGVKLRT
+354 T
-364 SKAHVVFGGRAEIIL
+364 SRIRNKNNVPVRYSHNQVLVGGRAELMLDPL
-379 NPMNFVRSWRDNKVG
+379 NFSKKWREAPEG
-394 HDFGFN
+394 HDFDLN
-400 VLLGGDFG
+400 LLLGGELG
-408 WNMKSNM
+408 WELKNGLYGESIRR
-415 QGTTSGGFQCYYYGL
+415 SHAYYYGITSAL
-430 TGAFQAMYRISKP
+430 QALYRIDK
-443 GTYIYVEPRY
+443 GTYIYIEPRY
-453 LGVMYNVP
+453 QAIYYNDMKSEGWSP
-461 YQNTHNSKF
+461 SDHIASIN
-470 TVEHNLALSVGS
+470 VGS
-482 RIYLTNPFASNA
+482 RVYLTKPFSFKRPQGAYIP
-494 ADTVFNKHWWIG
+494 HWWVAIDAG
-506 TDIGGVKYYK
+506 ALKYYNAPRVTK
-516 TVRRANGGLGINPTA
+516 SGLGLNPTIGFA
-531 SILAGYDLSP
+531 AGYDLSP

-561 YSGYS
+561 YSGYA

-591 LNLNNLLQGYDAE
+591 LNLNNLLQGYDAG

-635 PDLEHI
+635 PDLKHI

-656 TSIMASLRVAPQYD
+656 TSIMAALRVAPQYD

-681 IQGTNPGNNPR
+681 IQGTNPGSNPR

-709 QRSDRQRLWPRFNR
+709 QRSDRLRLWPRFNR

-747 YSASLGMWFT
+747 YSASMGMWFT

-797 AELLVS
+797 AELVVS
-803 PLNLFPKWREK
+803 PLNLFPKWRDK

-927 FSFGGVKLQRS
+927 LSFGGVKLQRS
-938 ETWRPTSGL
+938 EAWRPTSGL

-991 KTVHGYGLWNSKY
+991 KTVYGYGLWNSKY

-1045 ENNTFVEGQNATYK
+1045 ENNTFVEGQNTTYK
-1059 PLRDIELSTSR
+1059 PLRELELSTSR

-1184 NSLLGARLGIGGNQ
+1184 NNLLGARLGIGGNQ

-1299 YVEPRYDSYSYNVYN
+1299 YVEPRYDSYSYNVYS

-1345 TEDKELLAGAHR
+1345 TEDKEFLAGAHR

-1390 AGYDFTRLHGM
+1390 AGYDFTHLHGM
-1401 SLQLSTDIH
+1401 SLQFSTDIH

-1553 INFLVGTRYSF
+1553 INFSVGTRYSF